1 MILHFDADAFF
12 ASVEQAADTKLRGRP
27 VAVGGER
34 RGIIAS
40 ASYEA
45 RKLGIYTPMPTAR
58 ARKLCPSLIVL
69 PCDFDKYERFSHL
82 MFSYAYDF
90 TPIVELASIDE
101 CYLDLHGA
109 RQTKA
114 GDTAAKIQKAIAQNL
129 KLSVSV
135 GVGTNKLVSQI
146 ASKLRKPHC
155 FIEVAPGFEQGFLWP
170 LENKWLPQV
179 GPHLAA
185 KLNTAGLR
193 MVEHIARTP
202 VDELSLLVGGGAPAL
217 HDYALGND
225 LRPVVC
231 DAPAAKS
238 YGEQE
243 TFAQDT
249 TDTAFIIARLR
260 AMADTLMRRVR
271 EDHKSIRTVTLRLRY
286 NDMDE
291 VTRSASLD
299 EPTDLEHDLYPL
311 LQAMLTRAWERRVSV
326 RLIGLRFTKVYETG
340 FCNVLPLEQ
349 SDMKRERLHTLAL
362 IVDDLRR
369 GHRSIMRGHDL
380 WLSQHRQAPRQTLPK
395 PQLVTD
401 ASATTT
407 NRVLR
412 ERPGTG
418 PQIITRHAARLA
430 VPALNVKSCFS
441 FLDSTLTIPAIIA
454 AAAAHDM
461 PAVAI
466 TDRNLHAAV
475 PFFQGATA
483 AGIKPIIGAELCCD
497 KKPLLAYVQNGRGYQ
512 NLCRL
517 LSYNNDACITPA
529 QMHEHR
535 EGLIILAADSTEV
548 ALPEIRYHK
557 AEDKVFFD
565 IVQSMKTLTL
575 LHEKHPKKRRG
586 EFAFHPPAEWQ
597 YSAAAMQAAQDIAA
611 QCEFAFDFK
620 TLRFPRYTPADG
632 STAAA
637 MLYRLAHD
645 GLRGR
650 YGSKAKQHEAQLR
663 EELSIIAEVGYEEY
677 FLTVWHLLQECAQLG
692 IGWITRG
699 SAADSLVCYAL
710 GISNVCPIR
719 FELYFK
725 RFLNRD
731 RMALQKLPDIDI
743 DFAHDR
749 KDDVVRL
756 LLDRYGPEHAAIVG
770 GFNTFQARS
779 AFGDVAKV
787 LGVAE
792 NEIRRLTEHMPWTDA
807 RHAADA
813 VALSRECDHTAWQ
826 EEPLRTALLMAGMLD
841 GFPRYAKMHPCGVVL
856 SRDPIRDQTPTFI
869 SSKGWPTTHFDMDA
883 VEAVGLIKLDILAQ
897 GGLAVLRDV
906 QAMLTTSYDSGSGGD
921 PSGVSSAKHQCVTA
935 MRSPDSLNQGESS
948 NGPSKPQRQMPLR
961 TTLPS
966 LVQTGSFSEGY
977 SCRETFCQSSSRIGA
992 VDCAMAGLPQ
1002 EQASVPALKLASL
1015 EVGGLGGT
1023 EQPPRSEPVEPW
1035 SDPGLWHMIAS
1046 GNARGVH
1053 HIESPA
1059 MTSLACMADVRDID
1073 RLVAIVSVIRPGAA
1087 NGLKKAQFARR
1098 AQGLEPV
1105 DYTHESL
1112 APVLRSTFGVV
1123 AYEEHILQICEA
1135 FAGLPAGRADVLR
1148 RALVK
1153 QDKAKINEVKAE
1165 FMQAAKERRRDAR
1178 SIAYVWDLVAGFQ
1191 GYAFCRAHSTAY
1203 AVEAYQGAY
1212 AKHYHPAEFMA
1223 GVLTN
1228 GKGFYSS
1235 LVYTLESRRLG
1246 IGVLLPD
1253 VNILSDAFSVEASS
1267 VDHGTPAPPLGKA
1280 IRLPLRCIKD
1290 LSEGTLARWRSEC
1303 ARAPFENVRDF
1314 CERVRPE
1321 GVEALN
1327 LIRAGAFDSL
1337 GSSRTEQFWRCLHSS
1352 RDVNAGADWL
1362 FRTSRED
1369 HIRATFREEPS
1380 TLQKLQDELELFG
1393 YTVSGH
1399 PLDLHPQVA
1408 WETYCPIAELD
1419 RYPNQRVTVCGLIIV
1434 SRSHLQENGQPMKFI
1449 SICDRTGIV
1458 ECEIFAAAYRI
1469 YGLNTIRYPVVQVTG
1484 DVKPFDNG
1492 QGYTL
1497 DVVRVERARAKNP
1510 NASQP

>member
-12 ASVEQAADTKLRGRP
+12 ASVEQAADPKLRGQP
-27 VAVGGER
+27 IAVGGER

-45 RKLGIYTPMPTAR
+45 RKMGIYTPMPTAR
-58 ARKLCPSLIVL
+58 AKKLCPGLIVL

-90 TPIVELASIDE
+90 TPIVEQASIDE

-114 GDTAAKIQKAIAQNL
+114 CDAAAKMQRAIAQSL

-135 GVGTNKLVSQI
+135 GVGANKLISQI

-155 FIEVAPGFEQGFLWP
+155 FIEVAPGHEQGFLWP
-170 LENKWLPQV
+170 LENKWLPLV
-179 GPHLAA
+179 GPQLAA
-185 KLNTAGLR
+185 RLDTAGLR
-193 MVEHIARTP
+193 RVEHIAHTP
-202 VDELSLLVGGGAPAL
+202 LDELSLLVGSGAPTL
-217 HDYALGND
+217 RDYALGND
-225 LRPVVC
+225 QRPVIC
-231 DAPAAKS
+231 DTPAAKS

-243 TFAQDT
+243 TFNQDT
-249 TDTAFIIARLR
+249 TDTAFITARLR

-271 EDHKSIRTVTLRLRY
+271 EDGKSIRTVTLRLRY

-311 LQAMLTRAWERRVSV
+311 LSALLKRAWERRVSI
-326 RLIGLRFTKVYETG
+326 RLIGLRFTKIYESG
-340 FCNVLPLEQ
+340 FSAVLPLEVA
-349 SDMKRERLHTLAL
+349 DVKRERLHTLAL
-362 IVDDLRR
+362 VIDDLR
-369 GHRSIMRGHDL
+369 GSQRSIMRGHDL
-380 WLSQHRQAPRQTLPK
+380 WLSQQKNAPRQTLPK

-401 ASATTT
+401 PTASVT

-412 ERPGTG
+412 ERAGREADTPVCTTAKK
-418 PQIITRHAARLA
+418 QTRVSASL
-430 VPALNVKSCFS
+430 PALNVKSCYS
-441 FLDSTLTIPAIIA
+441 FLDSTLTIPAIIEA
-454 AAAAHDM
+454 AVAHDM
-461 PAVAI
+461 PAVALM
-466 TDRNLHAAV
+466 DPNLHAAV
-475 PFFQGATA
+475 PFFQAATA
-483 AGIKPIIGAELCCD
+483 AGIKPIIGAELRCD
-497 KKPLLAYVQNGRGYQ
+497 QKPLLAYVQNQTGYA
-512 NLCRL
+512 NLCHL
-517 LSYNNDACITPA
+517 LSALKITP
-529 QMHEHR
+529 QLLHEHQS
-535 EGLIILAADSTEV
+535 GLILAPASSQ
-548 ALPEIRYHK
+548 PEIRYHK
-557 AEDKVFFD
+557 PQDKVFFD
-565 IVQSMKTLTL
+565 ILQSMKTLTL
-575 LHEKHPKKRRG
+575 LHEPHAQKRRG
-586 EFAFHPPAEWQ
+586 DFSFKHGAPAPHIIER
-597 YSAAAMQAAQDIAA
+597 
-611 QCEFAFDFK
+611 CEFAFDFK
-620 TLRFPRYTPADG
+620 KLRFPRYTSADG
-632 STAAA
+632 STPAA
-637 MLYRLAHD
+637 MLDQLAHA
-645 GLRGR
+645 GLRNR
-650 YGSKAKQHEAQLR
+650 YGAKAKQHEPQLR

-677 FLTVWHLLQECAQLG
+677 FLTVWHLLQECAALG

-813 VALSRECDHTAWQ
+813 VAMSRECDHSAWQ

-856 SRDPIRDQTPTFI
+856 SRDPIRSLTPTFI
-869 SSKGWPTTHFDMDA
+869 SGKGWPTTHFDMDA

-897 GGLAVLRDV
+897 GGLAVLRDT
-906 QAMLTTSYDSGSGGD
+906 QSAIRATRSSILPQRSREAERAEIRANNPDIPTSA
-921 PSGVSSAKHQCVTA
+921 SSAPLPLCGK
-935 MRSPDSLNQGESS
+935 PESLG
-948 NGPSKPQRQMPLR
+948 
-961 TTLPS
+961 TL
-966 LVQTGSFSEGY
+966 QTLDLH
-977 SCRETFCQSSSRIGA
+977 A
-992 VDCAMAGLPQ
+992 
-1002 EQASVPALKLASL
+1002 L
-1015 EVGGLGGT
+1015 EVGQLGGT
-1023 EQPPRSEPVEPW
+1023 ENPPREGHIEPW
-1035 SDPGLWHMIAS
+1035 SDPGVWNMIAT

-1112 APVLRSTFGVV
+1112 AGVLRSTFGVV

-1135 FAGLPAGRADVLR
+1135 FAGLAPGRADVLR

-1153 QDKAKINEVKAE
+1153 QDKKKIAE
-1165 FMQAAKERRRDAR
+1165 IRLEFIAAAR
-1178 SIAYVWDLVAGFQ
+1178 GRLHDEATIEKVWNLVAGFQ

-1223 GVLTN
+1223 AVLSN
-1228 GKGFYSS
+1228 GKGFYSP
-1235 LVYTLESRRLG
+1235 LVYTLECRRLG
-1246 IGVLLPD
+1246 IGFLSPC
-1253 VNILSDAFSVEASS
+1253 VNALTDAFRVENGS
-1267 VDHGTPAPPLGKA
+1267 
-1280 IRLPLRCIKD
+1280 IRVPLRCIKD
-1290 LSEGTLARWRSEC
+1290 LSDATLNRWRQNHT
-1303 ARAPFENVRDF
+1303 PFTSIRDF
-1314 CERVRPE
+1314 ITRVRPE
-1321 GVEALN
+1321 AHEALN
-1327 LIRAGAFDSL
+1327 LIRCGAFDRL
-1337 GSSRTEQFWRCLHSS
+1337 GGNRTEHFWHCLHCA
-1352 RDVNAGADWL
+1352 RDVGHGDDWL
-1362 FRTSRED
+1362 FQDSDEREL
-1369 HIRATFREEPS
+1369 RATFREE
-1380 TLQKLQDELELFG
+1380 TTALQKLQDETELLG

-1399 PLDLHPQVA
+1399 PLDLHPQID
-1408 WETYCPIAELD
+1408 WRTYCPIADLH
-1419 RYPNQRVTVCGLIIV
+1419 RYPNQTVTVCGLIIV
-1434 SRSHLQENGQPMKFI
+1434 SRHHMQQNGQPMKFI
-1449 SICDRTGIV
+1449 SICDYSGIV
-1458 ECEIFAAAYRI
+1458 ECEIFAAAYRS
-1469 YGLNTIRYPVVQVTG
+1469 YGLNTVRYPVVQVTAK
-1484 DVKPFDNG
+1484 VKPFDNF
-1492 QGYTL
+1492 QGFTL
-1497 DVVRVERARAKNP
+1497 EVRRVVQARIMAP
-1510 NASQP
+1510 LLQSQ

>member
-114 GDTAAKIQKAIAQNL
+114 GETAAKMQKAIAQSL

-202 VDELSLLVGGGAPAL
+202 VEELSLLVGSGAPAL

-271 EDHKSIRTVTLRLRY
+271 EDRKSIRTVTLRLRY

-291 VTRSASLD
+291 VTRSTSLD

-349 SDMKRERLHTLAL
+349 SDMKRERLHTLSL
-362 IVDDLRR
+362 VVDDLRR

-401 ASATTT
+401 PTASVT

-412 ERPGTG
+412 ERHSSG
-418 PQIITRHAARLA
+418 PQIISHAAGLG
-430 VPALNVKSCFS
+430 VPALNVKSCYS

-475 PFFQGATA
+475 PFFQAATA

-497 KKPLLAYVQNGRGYQ
+497 KKPLLAYVQNLRGYQ

-517 LSYNNDACITPA
+517 LSFNNDACITPA
-529 QMHEHR
+529 QMRDHR
-535 EGLIILAADSTEV
+535 EGLIMLGADSAAV
-548 ALPEIRYHK
+548 ALPDIRYHK

-575 LHEKHPKKRRG
+575 LHEPHAKKRRG
-586 EFAFHPPAEWQ
+586 DFAFHPPAQ
-597 YSAAAMQAAQDIAA
+597 MSYSAAAMQAAQDIVA

-620 TLRFPRYTPADG
+620 TLRFPRYTPTDD

-637 MLYRLAHD
+637 MLYQLAHD
-645 GLRGR
+645 GLRRR
-650 YGSKAKQHEAQLR
+650 YGNKAKQHEAQLR

-677 FLTVWHLLQECAQLG
+677 FLTVWHLLQECAGQG

-856 SRDPIRDQTPTFI
+856 SRDHIRDQTPTFI

-897 GGLAVLRDV
+897 GGLAVLRDT
-906 QAMLTTSYDSGSGGD
+906 QATL
-921 PSGVSSAKHQCVTA
+921 
-935 MRSPDSLNQGESS
+935 QGQ
-948 NGPSKPQRQMPLR
+948 GLALD
-961 TTLPS
+961 LP
-966 LVQTGSFSEGY
+966 
-977 SCRETFCQSSSRIGA
+977 
-992 VDCAMAGLPQ
+992 
-1002 EQASVPALKLASL
+1002 SL
-1015 EVGGLGGT
+1015 EVGSRGGT
-1023 EQPPRSEPVEPW
+1023 ELPARAEPVEPW
-1035 SDPGLWHMIAS
+1035 SDPGVWHMIAT

-1105 DYTHESL
+1105 DYTHDSL

-1135 FAGLPAGRADVLR
+1135 FAGLPPGRADVLR

-1165 FMQAAKERRRDAR
+1165 FMLAAKERRRDAR

-1228 GKGFYSS
+1228 GKGFYSP
-1235 LVYTLESRRLG
+1235 LVYTLECRRLG
-1246 IGVLLPD
+1246 IGFLLPD
-1253 VNILSDAFSVEASS
+1253 VNILSDAFTVEASS
-1267 VDHGTPAPPLGKA
+1267 VDYGTPAQPLGKA
-1280 IRLPLRCIKD
+1280 IRVPLRCIKD
-1290 LSEGTLARWRSEC
+1290 LSDASLARWRNER

-1327 LIRAGAFDSL
+1327 LIRAGGFDSL

-1369 HIRATFREEPS
+1369 DIRATFREEPS

-1408 WETYCPIAELD
+1408 WHTYCPIAELH
-1419 RYPNQRVTVCGLIIV
+1419 RYPHQRVTVCGLIIV
-1434 SRSHLQENGQPMKFI
+1434 SRSHLQQNGQPMKFI

-1458 ECEIFAAAYRI
+1458 ECEIFAAAYRL

-1484 DVKPFDNG
+1484 EVKPFDNSA
-1492 QGYTL
+1492 GYTL
-1497 DVVRVERARAKNP
+1497 DVLRVEKARTI
-1510 NASQP
+1510 

>member
-12 ASVEQAADTKLRGRP
+12 ASVEQAADPKLRGRP
-27 VAVGGER
+27 IAVGGER

-45 RKLGIYTPMPTAR
+45 RKLGIYTPMPTAK
-58 ARKLCPSLIVL
+58 ARKLCPGLIVL

-114 GDTAAKIQKAIAQNL
+114 CDAAAKMQKAIAQSL

-135 GVGTNKLVSQI
+135 GVGANKLVSQI

-155 FIEVAPGFEQGFLWP
+155 FIEVAPGHEQGFLWP
-170 LENKWLPQV
+170 LENIWLPLV
-179 GPHLAA
+179 GPQLAA
-185 KLNTAGLR
+185 RLNTAGLR
-193 MVEHIARTP
+193 HVEHIARTP
-202 VDELSLLVGGGAPAL
+202 VDELSLLVGSSATTL
-217 HDYALGND
+217 HEYALGND

-243 TFAQDT
+243 TFPQDT
-249 TDTAFIIARLR
+249 TDTTFIIARLR

-271 EDHKSIRTVTLRLRY
+271 QDGKSIRTVTLRLRY

-291 VTRSASLD
+291 VTRSSSLD

-311 LQAMLTRAWERRVSV
+311 LQAMLTRAWERRVSI

-340 FCNVLPLEQ
+340 FSSLLPLEQ
-349 SDMKRERLHTLAL
+349 SDMKRERLHTLSL
-362 IVDDLRR
+362 VIDDLRSSQ
-369 GHRSIMRGHDL
+369 RSIMRGHDL

-401 ASATTT
+401 PSATTT

-418 PQIITRHAARLA
+418 SQIITNHGARLA

-441 FLDSTLTIPAIIA
+441 FLESTLTIPAIIA
-454 AAAAHDM
+454 AAAEHDM

-466 TDRNLHAAV
+466 TDKNLHAAV
-475 PFFQGATA
+475 PFFQAATA

-497 KKPLLAYVQNGRGYQ
+497 KKPLLAYVQNTRGYQ

-517 LSYNNDACITPA
+517 LSGPISK
-529 QMHEHR
+529 EHLHAHC
-535 EGLIILAADSTEV
+535 EGLIIIAAEAV
-548 ALPEIRYHK
+548 PEIRFHK
-557 AEDKVFFD
+557 PQDRVFFD
-565 IVQSMKTLTL
+565 ILQSMKTLTL
-575 LHEKHPKKRRG
+575 LHEKHPQKRRG
-586 EFAFHPPAEWQ
+586 DFSFQPQLIASTQHIAE
-597 YSAAAMQAAQDIAA
+597 

-620 TLRFPRYTPADG
+620 TLRFPRYTPSDG
-632 STAAA
+632 STPAA
-637 MLYRLAHD
+637 MLYQLAHA
-645 GLRGR
+645 GLRSR
-650 YGSKAKQHEAQLR
+650 YGNKARQHEAQLR
-663 EELSIIAEVGYEEY
+663 EELTIIAEVGYEEY
-677 FLTVWHLLQECAQLG
+677 FLTVWQLLQECAALG

-756 LLDRYGPEHAAIVG
+756 LLDRYGPEHSAIVG

-813 VALSRECDHTAWQ
+813 VAMSRECDHSGWQ

-897 GGLAVLRDV
+897 GGLAVLRDTQLTLNTQGRTLNL
-906 QAMLTTSYDSGSGGD
+906 QA
-921 PSGVSSAKHQCVTA
+921 
-935 MRSPDSLNQGESS
+935 
-948 NGPSKPQRQMPLR
+948 
-961 TTLPS
+961 
-966 LVQTGSFSEGY
+966 
-977 SCRETFCQSSSRIGA
+977 
-992 VDCAMAGLPQ
+992 
-1002 EQASVPALKLASL
+1002 L
-1015 EVGGLGGT
+1015 EVGTCGDT
-1023 EQPPRSEPVEPW
+1023 EQPARADPVEPW
-1035 SDPGLWHMIAS
+1035 SDPGVWHMIAT

-1105 DYTHESL
+1105 CYTHESL

-1135 FAGLPAGRADVLR
+1135 FAGLAPGRADVLR

-1153 QDKAKINEVKAE
+1153 QDMKKVEEVHVE
-1165 FMQAAKERRRDAR
+1165 FIAAAR
-1178 SIAYVWDLVAGFQ
+1178 ALAHDETTIGKVWDLVAGFQ

-1228 GKGFYSS
+1228 GKGFYSA
-1235 LVYTLESRRLG
+1235 LVYTLECRRLG
-1246 IGVLLPD
+1246 IGFLSPD
-1253 VNILSDAFSVEASS
+1253 VNHLTDAFTVESSDAPS
-1267 VDHGTPAPPLGKA
+1267 GTPVTPLGKA
-1280 IRLPLRCIKD
+1280 IRVPLRCIKD
-1290 LSEGTLARWRSEC
+1290 LSEATLARWRTEI
-1303 ARAPFENVRDF
+1303 ARAPFASIRDF
-1314 CERVRPE
+1314 CERVRPA
-1321 GVEALN
+1321 GPEALN
-1327 LIRAGAFDSL
+1327 LIRSGAFDSL
-1337 GSSRTEQFWRCLHSS
+1337 GGTRTEQFWRCLHSS

-1362 FRTSRED
+1362 FRDARED
-1369 HIRATFREEPS
+1369 DIRATFREEP
-1380 TLQKLQDELELFG
+1380 TALQKLHDEMELFG
-1393 YTVSGH
+1393 YTISGH
-1399 PLDLHPQVA
+1399 PLDCHPQVA
-1408 WETYCPIAELD
+1408 WSTYCPIAELH

-1434 SRSHLQENGQPMKFI
+1434 SRSHLQQNGQPMKFI

-1458 ECEIFAAAYRI
+1458 ECEIFAAAYRL
-1469 YGLNTIRYPVVQVTG
+1469 YGLNTVRYPVVQITG
-1484 DVKPFDNG
+1484 EVKPFDNLA
-1492 QGYTL
+1492 GYTL
-1497 DVVRVERARAKNP
+1497 EVLRVEMAR
-1510 NASQP
+1510 SG

>member
-1 MILHFDADAFF
+1 
-12 ASVEQAADTKLRGRP
+12 
-27 VAVGGER
+27 
-34 RGIIAS
+34 
-40 ASYEA
+40 
-45 RKLGIYTPMPTAR
+45 
-58 ARKLCPSLIVL
+58 
-69 PCDFDKYERFSHL
+69 
-82 MFSYAYDF
+82 
-90 TPIVELASIDE
+90 
-101 CYLDLHGA
+101 
-109 RQTKA
+109 
-114 GDTAAKIQKAIAQNL
+114 
-129 KLSVSV
+129 
-135 GVGTNKLVSQI
+135 
-146 ASKLRKPHC
+146 
-155 FIEVAPGFEQGFLWP
+155 
-170 LENKWLPQV
+170 
-179 GPHLAA
+179 
-185 KLNTAGLR
+185 
-193 MVEHIARTP
+193 
-202 VDELSLLVGGGAPAL
+202 
-217 HDYALGND
+217 
-225 LRPVVC
+225 
-231 DAPAAKS
+231 
-238 YGEQE
+238 
-243 TFAQDT
+243 
-249 TDTAFIIARLR
+249 
-260 AMADTLMRRVR
+260 
-271 EDHKSIRTVTLRLRY
+271 
-286 NDMDE
+286 
-291 VTRSASLD
+291 
-299 EPTDLEHDLYPL
+299 
-311 LQAMLTRAWERRVSV
+311 
-326 RLIGLRFTKVYETG
+326 
-340 FCNVLPLEQ
+340 
-349 SDMKRERLHTLAL
+349 
-362 IVDDLRR
+362 
-369 GHRSIMRGHDL
+369 
-380 WLSQHRQAPRQTLPK
+380 
-395 PQLVTD
+395 
-401 ASATTT
+401 
-407 NRVLR
+407 
-412 ERPGTG
+412 
-418 PQIITRHAARLA
+418 
-430 VPALNVKSCFS
+430 
-441 FLDSTLTIPAIIA
+441 
-454 AAAAHDM
+454 
-461 PAVAI
+461 
-466 TDRNLHAAV
+466 
-475 PFFQGATA
+475 
-483 AGIKPIIGAELCCD
+483 
-497 KKPLLAYVQNGRGYQ
+497 
-512 NLCRL
+512 
-517 LSYNNDACITPA
+517 
-529 QMHEHR
+529 
-535 EGLIILAADSTEV
+535 
-548 ALPEIRYHK
+548 
-557 AEDKVFFD
+557 
-565 IVQSMKTLTL
+565 
-575 LHEKHPKKRRG
+575 
-586 EFAFHPPAEWQ
+586 
-597 YSAAAMQAAQDIAA
+597 
-611 QCEFAFDFK
+611 
-620 TLRFPRYTPADG
+620 
-632 STAAA
+632 
-637 MLYRLAHD
+637 
-645 GLRGR
+645 
-650 YGSKAKQHEAQLR
+650 
-663 EELSIIAEVGYEEY
+663 
-677 FLTVWHLLQECAQLG
+677 
-692 IGWITRG
+692 
-699 SAADSLVCYAL
+699 
-710 GISNVCPIR
+710 
-719 FELYFK
+719 
-725 RFLNRD
+725 
-731 RMALQKLPDIDI
+731 
-743 DFAHDR
+743 
-749 KDDVVRL
+749 
-756 LLDRYGPEHAAIVG
+756 
-770 GFNTFQARS
+770 
-779 AFGDVAKV
+779 
-787 LGVAE
+787 
-792 NEIRRLTEHMPWTDA
+792 
-807 RHAADA
+807 
-813 VALSRECDHTAWQ
+813 
-826 EEPLRTALLMAGMLD
+826 
-841 GFPRYAKMHPCGVVL
+841 
-856 SRDPIRDQTPTFI
+856 
-869 SSKGWPTTHFDMDA
+869 
-883 VEAVGLIKLDILAQ
+883 
-897 GGLAVLRDV
+897 
-906 QAMLTTSYDSGSGGD
+906 
-921 PSGVSSAKHQCVTA
+921 
-935 MRSPDSLNQGESS
+935 
-948 NGPSKPQRQMPLR
+948 
-961 TTLPS
+961 
-966 LVQTGSFSEGY
+966 
-977 SCRETFCQSSSRIGA
+977 
-992 VDCAMAGLPQ
+992 MAGLPQ

-1073 RLVAIVSVIRPGAA
+1073 RLVAIVSVIRPGPA

-1267 VDHGTPAPPLGKA
+1267 VD
-1280 IRLPLRCIKD
+1280 
-1290 LSEGTLARWRSEC
+1290 LARWRSEC

>member
-12 ASVEQAADTKLRGRP
+12 ASVEQAADPKLRGRP
-27 VAVGGER
+27 IAVGGER

-45 RKLGIYTPMPTAR
+45 RKMGIYTPMPTSK
-58 ARKLCPSLIVL
+58 ARKLCPGLIVL

-90 TPIVELASIDE
+90 TPVVEHASIDE

-114 GDTAAKIQKAIAQNL
+114 CDAAAKMQKAIAQSL

-135 GVGTNKLVSQI
+135 GVGANKLVSQI

-155 FIEVAPGFEQGFLWP
+155 FIEVAPGHEQGFLWP
-170 LENKWLPQV
+170 LENKWLPSV
-179 GPHLAA
+179 GPQLAA
-185 KLNTAGLR
+185 RLDTAGLR
-193 MVEHIARTP
+193 RVEHIARTP
-202 VDELSLLVGGGAPAL
+202 LDELSLLVGTGAPAL
-217 HDYALGND
+217 RDYALGND
-225 LRPVVC
+225 QRPVIC

-243 TFAQDT
+243 TFTQDT
-249 TDTAFIIARLR
+249 TDTAFITARLR

-271 EDHKSIRTVTLRLRY
+271 EDGKSIRTVTLRLCY

-311 LQAMLTRAWERRVSV
+311 LTALLKRAWERRVSI
-326 RLIGLRFTKVYETG
+326 RLIGLRFTKIYESG
-340 FCNVLPLEQ
+340 FSAVLPLEVA
-349 SDMKRERLHTLAL
+349 DVKRERLHTLAL
-362 IVDDLRR
+362 VIDDLRLSQ
-369 GHRSIMRGHDL
+369 RSIMRGHDL
-380 WLSQHRQAPRQTLPK
+380 WLSQQKNAPRQALPK
-395 PQLVTD
+395 PRLVTD
-401 ASATTT
+401 PTASVT

-412 ERPGTG
+412 ERPGES
-418 PQIITRHAARLA
+418 QIIVRQSNAKAA
-430 VPALNVKSCFS
+430 PALNVKSCYS
-441 FLDSTLTIPAIIA
+441 FLDSTLTIPAIIEA
-454 AAAAHDM
+454 AVEHDM

-466 TDRNLHAAV
+466 TDPNLHAAV
-475 PFFQGATA
+475 PFFQAATA
-483 AGIKPIIGAELCCD
+483 AGIKPIIGAELICD
-497 KKPLLAYVQNGRGYQ
+497 QNPLLAYVRDQTGYA

-517 LSYNNDACITPA
+517 LSVGPKMTP
-529 QMHEHR
+529 QMLQEYQN
-535 EGLIILAADSTEV
+535 GLIIIPAASQ
-548 ALPEIRYHK
+548 PEIRYRQPQ
-557 AEDKVFFD
+557 DKVFFD
-565 IVQSMKTLTL
+565 ILQSMKTLTL
-575 LHEKHPKKRRG
+575 LHETHLRKRKGDFTFRAG
-586 EFAFHPPAEWQ
+586 QPAEH
-597 YSAAAMQAAQDIAA
+597 IIE

-632 STAAA
+632 STPAA
-637 MLYRLAHD
+637 MLHQLAHAGLKSRYGAKYRL
-645 GLRGR
+645 
-650 YGSKAKQHEAQLR
+650 HEAQLR

-677 FLTVWHLLQECAQLG
+677 FLTVWHLLQECAALG

-699 SAADSLVCYAL
+699 SAADSLVCYCL

-749 KDDVVRL
+749 KDDVVKL

-813 VALSRECDHTAWQ
+813 IAMSRECDHAAWQ
-826 EEPLRTALLMAGMLD
+826 EEPLRTALLTAGMLD

-856 SRDPIRDQTPTFI
+856 SRDPIHALTPTFM
-869 SSKGWPTTHFDMDA
+869 STKGWPTTHVDMDA

-897 GGLAVLRDV
+897 GGLAVLRDT
-906 QAMLTTSYDSGSGGD
+906 QIALSQKSFPTDSENPQIGSEKICG
-921 PSGVSSAKHQCVTA
+921 
-935 MRSPDSLNQGESS
+935 
-948 NGPSKPQRQMPLR
+948 
-961 TTLPS
+961 
-966 LVQTGSFSEGY
+966 FSE
-977 SCRETFCQSSSRIGA
+977 S
-992 VDCAMAGLPQ
+992 AGNILD
-1002 EQASVPALKLASL
+1002 LNSL
-1015 EVGGLGGT
+1015 EVGLLGGT
-1023 EQPPRSEPVEPW
+1023 ENPPREGEIEPW
-1035 SDPGLWHMIAS
+1035 SDPGVWDMIAT

-1059 MTSLACMADVRDID
+1059 MTSLACMAGVRDID

-1112 APVLRSTFGVV
+1112 AGVLRSTFGVV

-1135 FAGLPAGRADVLR
+1135 FAGLAPGRADVLR

-1153 QDKAKINEVKAE
+1153 QDMKKIEEVRIE
-1165 FMQAAKERRRDAR
+1165 FIAAARARFHDAPT
-1178 SIAYVWDLVAGFQ
+1178 IEKVWQLVAGFQ

-1223 GVLTN
+1223 AVLSN
-1228 GKGFYSS
+1228 GKGFYSA
-1235 LVYTLESRRLG
+1235 LVYTLECRRLG
-1246 IGVLLPD
+1246 IGFLSPC
-1253 VNILSDAFSVEASS
+1253 VNAFTDAFRVENGS
-1267 VDHGTPAPPLGKA
+1267 
-1280 IRLPLRCIKD
+1280 IRVPLRCIKD
-1290 LSEGTLARWRSEC
+1290 LGETTLARWRQNH
-1303 ARAPFENVRDF
+1303 APFTSVSDF
-1314 CERVRPE
+1314 ISRVRPE
-1321 GVEALN
+1321 AHEALN
-1327 LIRAGAFDSL
+1327 LIRAGAFDRL
-1337 GSSRTEQFWRCLHSS
+1337 GGTRTGQFWQCLHAAQDHG
-1352 RDVNAGADWL
+1352 RGAGWL
-1362 FRTSRED
+1362 FQDAAETD
-1369 HIRATFREEPS
+1369 IRATFREEPGP
-1380 TLQKLQDELELFG
+1380 LQKLQDELELFG
-1393 YTVSGH
+1393 FTITAH
-1399 PLDLHPQVA
+1399 PLDLHPHIA
-1408 WETYCPIAELD
+1408 WDTYCPIAELQ
-1419 RYPNQRVTVCGLIIV
+1419 RHHGQRVTVCGLIIV
-1434 SRSHLQENGQPMKFI
+1434 SRHHMQQDGQPMKFI
-1449 SICDRTGIV
+1449 SISDHTGIV
-1458 ECEIFAAAYRI
+1458 ECEIFAESYRL
-1469 YGLNTIRYPVVQVTG
+1469 YGLNTVRYPVVQITG
-1484 DVKPFDNG
+1484 DVKPFDNKAG
-1492 QGYTL
+1492 FTL
-1497 DVVRVERARAKNP
+1497 EVQRV
-1510 NASQP
+1510 QPPRTCS

>member
-12 ASVEQAADTKLRGRP
+12 ASVEQAADPKLRGRP
-27 VAVGGER
+27 IAVGGER

-45 RKLGIYTPMPTAR
+45 RKMGIYTPMPTAR
-58 ARKLCPSLIVL
+58 AKKLCPSLIVL

-90 TPIVELASIDE
+90 TPIVEQASIDE

-114 GDTAAKIQKAIAQNL
+114 CDAAAKMQKAIAQSL

-135 GVGTNKLVSQI
+135 GVGANKLISQI

-155 FIEVAPGFEQGFLWP
+155 FIEVAPGHEQGFLWP
-170 LENKWLPQV
+170 LENKWLPLV
-179 GPHLAA
+179 GPQLSAR
-185 KLNTAGLR
+185 LNTAGLR
-193 MVEHIARTP
+193 RVEHIAHTP
-202 VDELSLLVGGGAPAL
+202 LDELSLLVGSGAPTL
-217 HDYALGND
+217 HEYALGND
-225 LRPVVC
+225 QRPVIC

-243 TFAQDT
+243 TFHQDT
-249 TDTAFIIARLR
+249 TDTAFITARLR

-271 EDHKSIRTVTLRLRY
+271 EDGKSIRTVTLRLRY

-311 LQAMLTRAWERRVSV
+311 LSALLKRAWERRVSI
-326 RLIGLRFTKVYETG
+326 RLIGLRFTKIYETG
-340 FCNVLPLEQ
+340 FSAVLPLEVA
-349 SDMKRERLHTLAL
+349 DVKRERLHTLAL
-362 IVDDLRR
+362 VIDDLRSSQ
-369 GHRSIMRGHDL
+369 RSIMRGHDL
-380 WLSQHRQAPRQTLPK
+380 WLSQQKNAPRQTLPK

-401 ASATTT
+401 PTASVT

-412 ERPGTG
+412 ERPGES
-418 PQIITRHAARLA
+418 QIITRRSISKAT
-430 VPALNVKSCFS
+430 PALNVKSCYS
-441 FLDSTLTIPAIIA
+441 FLDSTLTIANIIEA
-454 AAAAHDM
+454 AVEHDM
-461 PAVAI
+461 PAVALM
-466 TDRNLHAAV
+466 DPNLHAAV
-475 PFFQGATA
+475 PFFQAATA
-483 AGIKPIIGAELCCD
+483 AGIKPIIGAELRCD
-497 KKPLLAYVQNGRGYQ
+497 PAPLLAYVQNQAGYA
-512 NLCRL
+512 NLCQL
-517 LSYNNDACITPA
+517 LSAPKITP
-529 QMHEHR
+529 QMLHEHQS
-535 EGLIILAADSTEV
+535 GLILVPAASQ
-548 ALPEIRYHK
+548 PEIRYRK
-557 AEDKVFFD
+557 PQDKVFFD
-565 IVQSMKTLTL
+565 ILQSMKTLTL
-575 LHEKHPKKRRG
+575 LHEPHAQKRKGDFIFRPG
-586 EFAFHPPAEWQ
+586 FSAE
-597 YSAAAMQAAQDIAA
+597 DIVES
-611 QCEFAFDFK
+611 CEFAFDFK
-620 TLRFPRYTPADG
+620 TLRFPRYIPADG
-632 STAAA
+632 STPAA

-645 GLRGR
+645 GLRTR
-650 YGSKAKQHEAQLR
+650 YGAKSKLHEGQLR
-663 EELSIIAEVGYEEY
+663 EELTIIAEVGYEEY
-677 FLTVWHLLQECAQLG
+677 FLTVWHLLQVCAALG

-813 VALSRECDHTAWQ
+813 VAMSRECDGSAWQ

-841 GFPRYAKMHPCGVVL
+841 SFPRYAKMHPCGVVL
-856 SRDPIRDQTPTFI
+856 SRDPIRSLTPTFI
-869 SSKGWPTTHFDMDA
+869 SGKGWPTTHFDMDA

-897 GGLAVLRDV
+897 GGLAVLRD
-906 QAMLTTSYDSGSGGD
+906 T
-921 PSGVSSAKHQCVTA
+921 
-935 MRSPDSLNQGESS
+935 
-948 NGPSKPQRQMPLR
+948 
-961 TTLPS
+961 
-966 LVQTGSFSEGY
+966 
-977 SCRETFCQSSSRIGA
+977 QSSLIETQRMTSHRFREA
-992 VDCAMAGLPQ
+992 HRLVSEKSAGLP
-1002 EQASVPALKLASL
+1002 ESAGNILDLNSL
-1015 EVGGLGGT
+1015 EVGQLGGT
-1023 EQPPRSEPVEPW
+1023 ENPPREGHIEPW
-1035 SDPGLWHMIAS
+1035 SDPGVWNMIAT
-1046 GNARGVH
+1046 GNGRGVH

-1112 APVLRSTFGVV
+1112 AGVLRSTFGVV

-1135 FAGLPAGRADVLR
+1135 FAGLAPGRADVLR

-1153 QDKAKINEVKAE
+1153 QDMKKIAE
-1165 FMQAAKERRRDAR
+1165 IRIEFIAAAR
-1178 SIAYVWDLVAGFQ
+1178 GRLHDEATIEKVWNLVAGFQ

-1212 AKHYHPAEFMA
+1212 AKHYHPTEFMA
-1223 GVLTN
+1223 AVLSN
-1228 GKGFYSS
+1228 GKGFYSA
-1235 LVYTLESRRLG
+1235 LVYTLECRRLG
-1246 IGVLLPD
+1246 IGFLSPC
-1253 VNILSDAFSVEASS
+1253 VNAFTDAFHVESGS
-1267 VDHGTPAPPLGKA
+1267 
-1280 IRLPLRCIKD
+1280 IRVPLRCIKD
-1290 LSEGTLARWRSEC
+1290 LSEATLNRWRQNHT
-1303 ARAPFENVRDF
+1303 PFTSIRDF
-1314 CERVRPE
+1314 ITRVRPE
-1321 GVEALN
+1321 AHEALS
-1327 LIRAGAFDSL
+1327 LIRCGAFDRL
-1337 GSSRTEQFWRCLHSS
+1337 GGNRTEHFWHCLHCA
-1352 RDVNAGADWL
+1352 RDVGHGDDWL
-1362 FRTSRED
+1362 FQDSDEREL
-1369 HIRATFREEPS
+1369 RATFREEP
-1380 TLQKLQDELELFG
+1380 TALQKLQDETELLG
-1393 YTVSGH
+1393 YTVTGH
-1399 PLDLHPQVA
+1399 PLDLHPHID
-1408 WETYCPIAELD
+1408 WRSYCPIAELH
-1419 RYPNQRVTVCGLIIV
+1419 RYHGQRVTVCGLIIV
-1434 SRSHLQENGQPMKFI
+1434 SRSHLQQNGQPMKFI

-1458 ECEIFAAAYRI
+1458 ECEIFAAAYRL
-1469 YGLNTIRYPVVQVTG
+1469 YGLNTVRYPVVQITG
-1484 DVKPFDNG
+1484 EVKPFDNG

-1497 DVVRVERARAKNP
+1497 EVLRVEKVRSKSAP
-1510 NASQP
+1510 ASHP

>member
-1 MILHFDADAFF
+1 MILHCDADAFF
-12 ASVEQAADTKLRGRP
+12 ASAEQAADKRLRGRAI
-27 VAVGGER
+27 AVGGER

-69 PCDFDKYERFSHL
+69 PCHFDLYERMSRL

-90 TPIVELASIDE
+90 TPIVEQASIDE

-109 RQTKA
+109 KQTKA
-114 GDTAAKIQKAIAQNL
+114 GETAAKLQQAIGQSL

-135 GVGTNKLVSQI
+135 GLGANKLVSQI

-155 FIEVAPGFEQGFLWP
+155 FIEVAPGHEQGFLWP

-179 GPHLAA
+179 GPQLAA

-193 MVEHIARTP
+193 HIEHIARTP
-202 VDELSLLVGGGAPAL
+202 VDELALLVGNGAPIL

-249 TDTAFIIARLR
+249 TDTAFIVARLR

-271 EDHKSIRTVTLRLRY
+271 QDGKSIRTITLRLRY

-326 RLIGLRFTKVYETG
+326 RLVGLRFTKVYEAG

-349 SDMKRERLHTLAL
+349 SDIKRERLHTLSL
-362 IVDDLRR
+362 VVDDLRR
-369 GHRSIMRGHDL
+369 EHRSIMRGHDL
-380 WLSQHRQAPRQTLPK
+380 WLSQHKQSPRQTLPK
-395 PQLVTD
+395 PRLVTD
-401 ASATTT
+401 PTASVT

-412 ERPGTG
+412 ERHSTG
-418 PQIITRHAARLA
+418 PQIIISTARLS

-441 FLDSTLTIPAIIA
+441 FLDSTLTIPAIIEA
-454 AAAAHDM
+454 AVAYDM

-466 TDRNLHAAV
+466 TDKNLHAAV
-475 PFFQGATA
+475 PFFQAATA
-483 AGIKPIIGAELCCD
+483 AGIKPIIGAELCCN
-497 KKPLLAYVQNGRGYQ
+497 KQSLLAYVQNVRGYQ

-517 LSYNNDACITPA
+517 LSFNNDACISQA
-529 QMHEHR
+529 QLNTHR
-535 EGLIILAADSTEV
+535 EGLIIMPADTADV

-557 AEDKVFFD
+557 PEDKVFFD
-565 IVQSMKTLTL
+565 IMQSMKTLTL
-575 LHEKHPKKRRG
+575 LHEKHVKKRRG
-586 EFAFHPPAEWQ
+586 DFTFHPPGQWCER
-597 YSAAAMQAAQDIAA
+597 YSTAALQAAREIVD
-611 QCEFAFDFK
+611 QCDFAFDFK

-632 STAAA
+632 STPAA
-637 MLYRLAHD
+637 MLYQLAHD
-645 GLRGR
+645 GLNRR
-650 YGSKAKQHEAQLR
+650 YGSKARQHEAQLR

-677 FLTVWHLLQECAQLG
+677 FLTVWHLLQECAGQG

-756 LLDRYGPEHAAIVG
+756 LLNRYGPEHAAIVG

-779 AFGDVAKV
+779 AFSDVAKV

-841 GFPRYAKMHPCGVVL
+841 GVPRYAKMHPCGVVL

-897 GGLAVLRDV
+897 GGLAVLRDTQITLGSQGKALDL
-906 QAMLTTSYDSGSGGD
+906 QA
-921 PSGVSSAKHQCVTA
+921 
-935 MRSPDSLNQGESS
+935 
-948 NGPSKPQRQMPLR
+948 
-961 TTLPS
+961 
-966 LVQTGSFSEGY
+966 
-977 SCRETFCQSSSRIGA
+977 
-992 VDCAMAGLPQ
+992 
-1002 EQASVPALKLASL
+1002 L
-1015 EVGGLGGT
+1015 EVGLQGCT
-1023 EQPPRSEPVEPW
+1023 EQPVRTEPVEPW
-1035 SDPGLWHMIAS
+1035 SDPGIWHMIAT

-1098 AQGLEPV
+1098 AQGLDPV
-1105 DYTHESL
+1105 DYTHDSL

-1135 FAGLPAGRADVLR
+1135 FAGLPPGRADVLR

-1153 QDKAKINEVKAE
+1153 QDRAKINEVKAE

-1228 GKGFYSS
+1228 GKGFYSP
-1235 LVYTLESRRLG
+1235 LVYTLECRRLG
-1246 IGVLLPD
+1246 IGFLSPD
-1253 VNILSDAFSVEASS
+1253 VNVPSDGFTVEFSTAS
-1267 VDHGTPAPPLGKA
+1267 HGTPAAPMGKA
-1280 IRLPLRCIKD
+1280 IRLPIRAIKD
-1290 LSEGTLARWRSEC
+1290 LGETTLARWRAEV
-1303 ARAPFENVRDF
+1303 ARAPFTSIRDF

-1321 GVEALN
+1321 GTEALN
-1327 LIRAGAFDSL
+1327 LIRAGAFDAL
-1337 GSSRTEQFWRCLHSS
+1337 GGGRTEQFWRCMHCS
-1352 RDVNAGADWL
+1352 RDVNVGADWL
-1362 FRTSRED
+1362 FRDARED
-1369 HIRATFREEPS
+1369 DIRATFREEP
-1380 TLQKLQDELELFG
+1380 TLLQMLQDELELFG

-1399 PLDLHPQVA
+1399 PLDLHPRVA
-1408 WETYCPIAELD
+1408 WHTFCPIAELH

-1434 SRSHLQENGQPMKFI
+1434 SRSHLQQNGQPMKFI

-1458 ECEIFAAAYRI
+1458 ECEIFAAAYRL

-1484 DVKPFDNG
+1484 EVKPFDNG
-1492 QGYTL
+1492 AGYTL
-1497 DVVRVERARAKNP
+1497 DVLRVEKSRCNWQSS
-1510 NASQP
+1510 ASSFRE

>member
-12 ASVEQAADTKLRGRP
+12 ASVEQAADPKLRCRP

-45 RKLGIYTPMPTAR
+45 RKLGIFTPMPTAR
-58 ARKLCPSLIVL
+58 AKKLCPNLIVL
-69 PCDFDKYERFSHL
+69 PCDFEKYERFSRL

-90 TPIVELASIDE
+90 TPMVELASIDE

-114 GDTAAKIQKAIAQNL
+114 TDAATKMQKAIAQSL

-155 FIEVAPGFEQGFLWP
+155 FIEVAPGHEQGFLWP

-179 GPHLAA
+179 GPQLAA

-193 MVEHIARTP
+193 HVEHIARTP
-202 VDELSLLVGGGAPAL
+202 VDELSLLVGGGAAVL

-225 LRPVVC
+225 LRPVIC

-243 TFAQDT
+243 TFGQDT

-271 EDHKSIRTVTLRLRY
+271 EDGKSIRTVTLRLRY

-311 LQAMLTRAWERRVSV
+311 IQAMLTRAWERRVSV
-326 RLIGLRFTKVYETG
+326 RLVGLRFTKVYETG
-340 FCNVLPLEQ
+340 FCNILPLEQ
-349 SDMKRERLHTLAL
+349 CDMKRERLHTLSL
-362 IVDDLRR
+362 VVDDLRR
-369 GHRSIMRGHDL
+369 GNRSIMRGHDL
-380 WLSQHRQAPRQTLPK
+380 WLSQHKQAPRQTLPK
-395 PQLVTD
+395 PQLVTGP
-401 ASATTT
+401 SAITT

-418 PQIITRHAARLA
+418 PQIIAHHSARLA
-430 VPALNVKSCFS
+430 VPALNVKSCYS
-441 FLDSTLTIPAIIA
+441 FLDSTLTVPAIIE

-475 PFFQGATA
+475 PFFQAAVT

-497 KKPLLAYVQNGRGYQ
+497 NKPLLAYVQNGSGYR

-517 LSYNNDACITPA
+517 LSFNSEACISSA
-529 QMHEHR
+529 QLHDHT
-535 EGLIILAADSTEV
+535 EGLIIVSADSTNV
-548 ALPEIRYHK
+548 AVPEIRYRK
-557 AEDKVFFD
+557 EEDRVFFD
-565 IVQSMKTLTL
+565 ILQSMKTLTL
-575 LHEKHPKKRRG
+575 LHEGHPKKRRG
-586 EFAFHPPAEWQ
+586 DFAFHSPGKWA
-597 YSAAAMQAAQDIAA
+597 YSASAMQAAQDIASK
-611 QCEFAFDFK
+611 CEFAFDFK
-620 TLRFPRYTPADG
+620 TLRFPRYRPSDG
-632 STAAA
+632 STPAA
-637 MLYRLAHD
+637 MLSQLAHD
-645 GLRGR
+645 GLRRR
-650 YGSKAKQHEAQLR
+650 YNSKARLHEAQLR
-663 EELSIIAEVGYEEY
+663 EELSIIGEVGYEEY
-677 FLTVWHLLQECAQLG
+677 FLTVWHLLQECAGQG

-779 AFGDVAKV
+779 AFGDIAKV

-813 VALSRECDHTAWQ
+813 VSLSRECDNNAWR
-826 EEPLRTALLMAGMLD
+826 EEPLRTALLMSGMLD

-856 SRDPIRDQTPTFI
+856 SRDPILDQTPTFI
-869 SSKGWPTTHFDMDA
+869 SSKGWPTTHFDMDS

-897 GGLAVLRDV
+897 GGLAVLRDT
-906 QAMLTTSYDSGSGGD
+906 QITLHAQDLALDLT
-921 PSGVSSAKHQCVTA
+921 A
-935 MRSPDSLNQGESS
+935 
-948 NGPSKPQRQMPLR
+948 
-961 TTLPS
+961 
-966 LVQTGSFSEGY
+966 
-977 SCRETFCQSSSRIGA
+977 
-992 VDCAMAGLPQ
+992 
-1002 EQASVPALKLASL
+1002 L
-1015 EVGGLGGT
+1015 EVGAEGGT
-1023 EQPPRSEPVEPW
+1023 EQPPRTGEVEPW
-1035 SDPGLWHMIAS
+1035 SDPGVWHMVAT

-1105 DYTHESL
+1105 NYTHDSL

-1153 QDKAKINEVKAE
+1153 QDGAKINEVKAE
-1165 FMQAAKERRRDAR
+1165 FMIAAKERRRDAR

-1223 GVLTN
+1223 SVLTN

-1235 LVYTLESRRLG
+1235 LVYTLECRRLG
-1246 IGVLLPD
+1246 IGFLHPD
-1253 VNILSDAFSVEASS
+1253 INTLSDAFTVEENIAN
-1267 VDHGTPAPPLGKA
+1267 HGTPADSLGKA
-1280 IRLPLRCIKD
+1280 IRAPLRSIKD
-1290 LSEGTLARWRSEC
+1290 LSETMLERWRS
-1303 ARAPFENVRDF
+1303 AGVRSPFASVRDF

-1321 GVEALN
+1321 GAEALN

-1337 GSSRTEQFWRCLHSS
+1337 GCSRTEQFWRCLHSS
-1352 RDVNAGADWL
+1352 RDAGLGDDWL
-1362 FRTSRED
+1362 LRAAGED
-1369 HIRATFREEPS
+1369 DIRATFREEP
-1380 TLQKLQDELELFG
+1380 TLLQRLNDEMELFG
-1393 YTVSGH
+1393 YTIGGH

-1408 WETYCPIAELD
+1408 WQTYCPIAELHHHHGK
-1419 RYPNQRVTVCGLIIV
+1419 RVTVCGLIV
-1434 SRSHLQENGQPMKFI
+1434 VTRSHLQQNGQPMKFI
-1449 SICDRTGIV
+1449 SICDRSGIV
-1458 ECEIFAAAYRI
+1458 ECEIFAAAYRL
-1469 YGLNTIRYPVVQVTG
+1469 YGLNTVRHPVVQVTG
-1484 DVKPFDNG
+1484 EVKPFDNK

-1497 DVVRVERARAKNP
+1497 DVRRVEAPRGV
-1510 NASQP
+1510 

>member
-12 ASVEQAADTKLRGRP
+12 ASVEQAADPKLRGRP
-27 VAVGGER
+27 IAVGGER

-45 RKLGIYTPMPTAR
+45 RKMGIYTPMPTAR

-114 GDTAAKIQKAIAQNL
+114 CDAAAKMQKAISQSL

-135 GVGTNKLVSQI
+135 GVGANKLISQI

-155 FIEVAPGFEQGFLWP
+155 FIEVAPGHEQGFLWP
-170 LENKWLPQV
+170 LENKWLPLV
-179 GPHLAA
+179 GPQLAA
-185 KLNTAGLR
+185 RLNTAGLR
-193 MVEHIARTP
+193 QVEHIARTP
-202 VDELSLLVGGGAPAL
+202 VDELSLLVGSSAPTL
-217 HDYALGND
+217 HEYALGHD
-225 LRPVVC
+225 LRPVIC

-243 TFAQDT
+243 TFHQDT
-249 TDTAFIIARLR
+249 TDTVFIIARLR

-271 EDHKSIRTVTLRLRY
+271 EDGKSIRTITLRLRY

-291 VTRSASLD
+291 VTRTSSLD

-311 LQAMLTRAWERRVSV
+311 LQAMLTRAWERRVSI
-326 RLIGLRFTKVYETG
+326 RLIGLRFTKIYETG
-340 FCNVLPLEQ
+340 FSSVLPLEQ
-349 SDMKRERLHTLAL
+349 SDMKRERLHTLSL
-362 IVDDLRR
+362 VIDDLRSSQ
-369 GHRSIMRGHDL
+369 RSIMRGHDL
-380 WLSQHRQAPRQTLPK
+380 WLSQQKNAPRQTLPK
-395 PQLVTD
+395 PKLITEPT
-401 ASATTT
+401 ASVT

-412 ERPGTG
+412 ERPSESR
-418 PQIITRHAARLA
+418 IITRRSVSKAT
-430 VPALNVKSCFS
+430 PALNVKSCYS
-441 FLDSTLTIPAIIA
+441 FLDSTLTIANIIEA
-454 AAAAHDM
+454 AVEHDM
-461 PAVAI
+461 PALALM
-466 TDRNLHAAV
+466 DPNLHAAV
-475 PFFQGATA
+475 PFFQAATA

-497 KKPLLAYVQNGRGYQ
+497 QKPLLAYVQNQTGYA
-512 NLCRL
+512 NLCHL
-517 LSYNNDACITPA
+517 LSSPKITARMLHKHQSGLLLAPA
-529 QMHEHR
+529 SSQ
-535 EGLIILAADSTEV
+535 
-548 ALPEIRYHK
+548 PEIRYHK
-557 AEDKVFFD
+557 PQDKVFFD
-565 IVQSMKTLTL
+565 ILQSMKTLTL
-575 LHEKHPKKRRG
+575 LHEPHAQKRHGDFSFRRVL
-586 EFAFHPPAEWQ
+586 PADSENPQ
-597 YSAAAMQAAQDIAA
+597 IFSEPICGFSESVGNISELIEL
-611 QCEFAFDFK
+611 CEFAFDFK
-620 TLRFPRYTPADG
+620 TLRFPRYTPTDG
-632 STAAA
+632 STPAA
-637 MLYRLAHD
+637 MLYQLAHA
-645 GLRGR
+645 GLRNR
-650 YGSKAKQHEAQLR
+650 YGAKAKQHEPQLR

-677 FLTVWHLLQECAQLG
+677 FLTVWHLLQECAALG

-756 LLDRYGPEHAAIVG
+756 LLDRYGPDHAAIVG

-813 VALSRECDHTAWQ
+813 VALSRECDHSAWQ

-841 GFPRYAKMHPCGVVL
+841 DFPRYAKMHPCGVVL
-856 SRDPIRDQTPTFI
+856 SRDPIRSLTPTFI
-869 SSKGWPTTHFDMDA
+869 SGKGWPTTHFNMDA

-897 GGLAVLRDV
+897 GGLAVLRDT
-906 QAMLTTSYDSGSGGD
+906 QIALSQKSFPTDSENPQIGSEKICG
-921 PSGVSSAKHQCVTA
+921 
-935 MRSPDSLNQGESS
+935 
-948 NGPSKPQRQMPLR
+948 
-961 TTLPS
+961 
-966 LVQTGSFSEGY
+966 FSE
-977 SCRETFCQSSSRIGA
+977 S
-992 VDCAMAGLPQ
+992 AGNILN
-1002 EQASVPALKLASL
+1002 LNSL
-1015 EVGGLGGT
+1015 EVGQLGGT
-1023 EQPPRSEPVEPW
+1023 ENPPREGHIEPW
-1035 SDPGLWHMIAS
+1035 SDPGVWNMIAT

-1098 AQGLEPV
+1098 AQGLEKV
-1105 DYTHESL
+1105 EYTHESL
-1112 APVLRSTFGVV
+1112 AGVLRSTFGVV

-1135 FAGLPAGRADVLR
+1135 FAGLAPGRADVLR

-1153 QDKAKINEVKAE
+1153 QDMKKVAE
-1165 FMQAAKERRRDAR
+1165 IRLEFIAAAR
-1178 SIAYVWDLVAGFQ
+1178 ARLHDETIIEKVWHLVAGFQ

-1223 GVLTN
+1223 AVLSN
-1228 GKGFYSS
+1228 GKGFYSA
-1235 LVYTLESRRLG
+1235 LVYTLECRRLG
-1246 IGVLLPD
+1246 IGFLSPD
-1253 VNILSDAFSVEASS
+1253 VNAFTAAFTVENGS
-1267 VDHGTPAPPLGKA
+1267 
-1280 IRLPLRCIKD
+1280 IRVPLRCIKD
-1290 LSEGTLARWRSEC
+1290 LSETTLARWRQNH
-1303 ARAPFENVRDF
+1303 APFTSIRDF
-1314 CERVRPE
+1314 ISQVRPE
-1321 GVEALN
+1321 AHEALN
-1327 LIRAGAFDSL
+1327 LIRCGAFDSL
-1337 GSSRTEQFWRCLHSS
+1337 GDTRTEQFWHCLHSA
-1352 RDVNAGADWL
+1352 RDVGHGDDWL
-1362 FRTSRED
+1362 FRDNVEKT
-1369 HIRATFREEPS
+1369 IRAQFRQEP
-1380 TLQKLQDELELFG
+1380 TDLQKLQDETELLG

-1399 PLDLHPQVA
+1399 PLDLHPQID
-1408 WETYCPIAELD
+1408 WRTYCPIADLH
-1419 RYPNQRVTVCGLIIV
+1419 RYPNQTVTVCGLIIV
-1434 SRSHLQENGQPMKFI
+1434 SRHHMQQNGQPMKFI
-1449 SICDRTGIV
+1449 SICDYTGIV
-1458 ECEIFAAAYRI
+1458 ECEIFAAAYRS
-1469 YGLNTIRYPVVQVTG
+1469 YGINTVRYPVVQVTAQ
-1484 DVKPFDNG
+1484 VKPFDNY
-1492 QGYTL
+1492 QGFTL
-1497 DVVRVERARAKNP
+1497 EVRRIERTR
-1510 NASQP
+1510 SVTER

>member
-12 ASVEQAADTKLRGRP
+12 ASVEQAADKKLRGRP

-58 ARKLCPSLIVL
+58 AKKLCPGLIVL

-114 GDTAAKIQKAIAQNL
+114 SDTAAKMQQAIAQSL

-135 GVGTNKLVSQI
+135 GVGSNKLVSQI

-155 FIEVAPGFEQGFLWP
+155 FIEVAPGHEQGFLWP

-179 GPHLAA
+179 GPQLAA

-202 VDELSLLVGGGAPAL
+202 VDELSLLVGSGAAAL

-243 TFAQDT
+243 TFQQDT

-260 AMADTLMRRVR
+260 GMADTLMRRVR
-271 EDHKSIRTVTLRLRY
+271 EDGKSIRTVTLRLRY

-291 VTRSASLD
+291 VTRSTSLD

-311 LQAMLTRAWERRVSV
+311 LTAMLTRAWERRVSV
-326 RLIGLRFTKVYETG
+326 RLIGLRFTKIYETG

-349 SDMKRERLHTLAL
+349 SDMKRERLHTLSL

-369 GHRSIMRGHDL
+369 GNRSIMRGHDL

-401 ASATTT
+401 PTATTT

-418 PQIITRHAARLA
+418 PQIITSHAARLA

-466 TDRNLHAAV
+466 TDKNLHAAV
-475 PFFQGATA
+475 PFFQASTA

-497 KKPLLAYVQNGRGYQ
+497 KKPLLAYVQNVRGYR

-517 LSYNNDACITPA
+517 LSFNNDACITPA
-529 QMHEHR
+529 QMHDHH
-535 EGLIILAADSTEV
+535 EGLILMAADSSEA

-557 AEDKVFFD
+557 PEDKVFFD

-575 LHEKHPKKRRG
+575 LHEKHAKKRRG
-586 EFAFHPPAEWQ
+586 DFAFHPPTEWR
-597 YSAAAMQAAQDIAA
+597 YSAAAMQAAQDIAS
-611 QCEFAFDFK
+611 QCEFTFDFK
-620 TLRFPRYTPADG
+620 TLRFPRYTPVDG
-632 STAAA
+632 STPAA
-637 MLYRLAHD
+637 MLHHLSHA
-645 GLRGR
+645 GLSQR

-677 FLTVWHLLQECAQLG
+677 FLTVWHLLQECAGQG

-749 KDDVVRL
+749 KDDVVFL

-770 GFNTFQARS
+770 GFNTFLARS

-813 VALSRECDHTAWQ
+813 VALSRECDHSAWQ

-897 GGLAVLRDV
+897 GGLAVLRDT
-906 QAMLTTSYDSGSGGD
+906 QATLHS
-921 PSGVSSAKHQCVTA
+921 
-935 MRSPDSLNQGESS
+935 QG
-948 NGPSKPQRQMPLR
+948 LALD
-961 TTLPS
+961 LPS
-966 LVQTGSFSEGY
+966 LE
-977 SCRETFCQSSSRIGA
+977 IGTR
-992 VDCAMAGLPQ
+992 
-1002 EQASVPALKLASL
+1002 
-1015 EVGGLGGT
+1015 GGT
-1023 EQPPRSEPVEPW
+1023 EQPTRPEPVEPW
-1035 SDPGLWHMIAS
+1035 SDPGVWHMIAT

-1105 DYTHESL
+1105 DYTHDSL

-1135 FAGLPAGRADVLR
+1135 FAGLAPGRGDVLR

-1153 QDKAKINEVKAE
+1153 QDSAKINEVKAE
-1165 FMQAAKERRRDAR
+1165 FMAAAKERRRDAR
-1178 SIAYVWDLVAGFQ
+1178 STAYVWDLVAGFQ

-1228 GKGFYSS
+1228 GKGFYSP
-1235 LVYTLESRRLG
+1235 LVYTLECRRLG
-1246 IGVLLPD
+1246 IGFHSPD
-1253 VNILSDAFSVEASS
+1253 VNHFSDAFTVEPSDALS
-1267 VDHGTPAPPLGKA
+1267 GTPAQPLGKA
-1280 IRLPLRCIKD
+1280 IRVPLRCIKE
-1290 LSEGTLARWRSEC
+1290 LSEATLARWRTEI
-1303 ARAPFENVRDF
+1303 ARAPFASIRDF
-1314 CERVRPE
+1314 CERVRP
-1321 GVEALN
+1321 GGTEALN

-1337 GSSRTEQFWRCLHSS
+1337 GGGRTEQFWRCMHCA

-1362 FRTSRED
+1362 FRDARED
-1369 HIRATFREEPS
+1369 DIRAIFREEP
-1380 TLQKLQDELELFG
+1380 TLLQKLHDELDLFG
-1393 YTVSGH
+1393 YTVTGH
-1399 PLDLHPQVA
+1399 PLDLHPHIA
-1408 WETYCPIAELD
+1408 WQTYCPIADLH
-1419 RYPNQRVTVCGLIIV
+1419 RYHNQRVTVCGLIIV
-1434 SRSHLQENGQPMKFI
+1434 SRSHLQQNGQPMKFI

-1458 ECEIFAAAYRI
+1458 ECEIFAAAYRV
-1469 YGLNTIRYPVVQVTG
+1469 YGLNTVRYPVVQVTG
-1484 DVKPFDNG
+1484 EVKPFDNLA
-1492 QGYTL
+1492 GYTL
-1497 DVVRVERARAKNP
+1497 EVLRVEKARGVA
-1510 NASQP
+1510 

>member
-12 ASVEQAADTKLRGRP
+12 ASVEQAADSKLRGRP
-27 VAVGGER
+27 IAVGGER

-45 RKLGIYTPMPTAR
+45 RKLGIYTPMPTAK
-58 ARKLCPSLIVL
+58 ARKLCPGLIVL

-114 GDTAAKIQKAIAQNL
+114 CDAAAKMQKAIAQSL

-135 GVGTNKLVSQI
+135 GVGANKLVSQI

-155 FIEVAPGFEQGFLWP
+155 FIEVAPGHEQGFLWP
-170 LENKWLPQV
+170 LENKWLPLV
-179 GPHLAA
+179 GPQLAA
-185 KLNTAGLR
+185 RLNTAGLR
-193 MVEHIARTP
+193 HVEHIARTP
-202 VDELSLLVGGGAPAL
+202 VDELSLLVGSSATTL
-217 HDYALGND
+217 HEYALGND

-243 TFAQDT
+243 TFPQDT
-249 TDTAFIIARLR
+249 TDTVFIVARLR

-271 EDHKSIRTVTLRLRY
+271 QDGKSIRTVTLRLRY

-291 VTRSASLD
+291 VTRSSSLD

-311 LQAMLTRAWERRVSV
+311 LQAMLTRAWERRVSI

-340 FCNVLPLEQ
+340 FSSVLPLEQ
-349 SDMKRERLHTLAL
+349 SDMKRERLHTLSL
-362 IVDDLRR
+362 VIDDLRSSQ
-369 GHRSIMRGHDL
+369 RSIMRGHDL
-380 WLSQHRQAPRQTLPK
+380 WLTQQKNAPRQTLPK
-395 PQLVTD
+395 PCLVTD
-401 ASATTT
+401 PSATTT

-412 ERPGTG
+412 ERPGNDG
-418 PQIITRHAARLA
+418 PQIIMRSTSLA

-441 FLDSTLTIPAIIA
+441 FLDSTLTIAGIIKA
-454 AAAAHDM
+454 AVELDM
-461 PAVAI
+461 PAVAL
-466 TDRNLHAAV
+466 TDPNLHAAV
-475 PFFQGATA
+475 PFFQAATA

-497 KKPLLAYVQNGRGYQ
+497 KKPLLAYVQNKRGYQ

-517 LSYNNDACITPA
+517 LSGPISKEQLHA
-529 QMHEHR
+529 HR
-535 EGLIILAADSTEV
+535 EGLIIIAADAV
-548 ALPEIRYHK
+548 PESRYHK
-557 AEDKVFFD
+557 PQDRVFFD
-565 IVQSMKTLTL
+565 ILQSMKTLTL
-575 LHEKHPKKRRG
+575 LHEKHPQKRRG
-586 EFAFHPPAEWQ
+586 DFAFQSQLTANTQHITE
-597 YSAAAMQAAQDIAA
+597 

-632 STAAA
+632 STPAT
-637 MLYRLAHD
+637 MLYQLAHA
-645 GLRGR
+645 GLRTR
-650 YGSKAKQHEAQLR
+650 YGAKSKQHEAQLR
-663 EELSIIAEVGYEEY
+663 EELTIIAEVGYEEY
-677 FLTVWHLLQECAQLG
+677 FLTVWHLLQECAGQG

-699 SAADSLVCYAL
+699 SAADSLVCYSL

-813 VALSRECDHTAWQ
+813 VAMSRECDNSAWQ

-841 GFPRYAKMHPCGVVL
+841 DFPRYAKMHPCGVVL

-869 SSKGWPTTHFDMDA
+869 SGKGWPTTHFDMDA

-897 GGLAVLRDV
+897 GGLAVLRDT
-906 QAMLTTSYDSGSGGD
+906 Q
-921 PSGVSSAKHQCVTA
+921 
-935 MRSPDSLNQGESS
+935 
-948 NGPSKPQRQMPLR
+948 
-961 TTLPS
+961 TTLNTQGRV
-966 LVQTGSFSEGY
+966 LN
-977 SCRETFCQSSSRIGA
+977 
-992 VDCAMAGLPQ
+992 L
-1002 EQASVPALKLASL
+1002 QAL
-1015 EVGGLGGT
+1015 EVGACGDT
-1023 EQPPRSEPVEPW
+1023 EQPSRSKPVEPW
-1035 SDPGLWHMIAS
+1035 SDPGVWNMIAN

-1059 MTSLACMADVRDID
+1059 MTSLACMADVRDIE
-1073 RLVAIVSVIRPGAA
+1073 RLVAIVSVIRPGAG
-1087 NGLKKAQFARR
+1087 NGLKKTQFARR

-1105 DYTHESL
+1105 CYTHESL
-1112 APVLRSTFGVV
+1112 ATVLRSTFGVV

-1135 FAGLPAGRADVLR
+1135 FAGISPGRADVLR

-1153 QDKAKINEVKAE
+1153 QDMKKIEEIHIE
-1165 FMQAAKERRRDAR
+1165 FNAAARALARDETT
-1178 SIAYVWDLVAGFQ
+1178 IGKVWDLVAGFQ

-1228 GKGFYSS
+1228 GKGFYSP
-1235 LVYTLESRRLG
+1235 LVYTLECRRLG
-1246 IGVLLPD
+1246 IGFLSPD
-1253 VNILSDAFSVEASS
+1253 VNILSDAFTVELSAAPS
-1267 VDHGTPAPPLGKA
+1267 GTPVPPLGKA
-1280 IRLPLRCIKD
+1280 IRAPICCIKD
-1290 LSEGTLARWRSEC
+1290 LSAGTLARWHIEC
-1303 ARAPFENVRDF
+1303 ARAPFSSVRDF

-1321 GVEALN
+1321 GPEALN

-1352 RDVNAGADWL
+1352 RDVNAGANWL
-1362 FRTSRED
+1362 FRDARED
-1369 HIRATFREEPS
+1369 DIRATFREEP
-1380 TLQKLQDELELFG
+1380 TALQMLHDEMELFG

-1399 PLDLHPQVA
+1399 PLDCHPQVA
-1408 WETYCPIAELD
+1408 WQTYCPIAELH
-1419 RYPNQRVTVCGLIIV
+1419 RYHGQRVTVCGLIIV
-1434 SRSHLQENGQPMKFI
+1434 SRSHLQQNGQPMKFI
-1449 SICDRTGIV
+1449 SICDHTGIV
-1458 ECEIFAAAYRI
+1458 ECEIFAAAYRVH
-1469 YGLNTIRYPVVQVTG
+1469 GLNTVRYPVVQVTG
-1484 DVKPFDNG
+1484 EVKPFDNL

-1497 DVVRVERARAKNP
+1497 EVLRVEKARVTTP
-1510 NASQP
+1510 PTSHL

>member
-27 VAVGGER
+27 GAVGGER

-45 RKLGIYTPMPTAR
+45 RKMGIYTPMPTAR

-114 GDTAAKIQKAIAQNL
+114 CDAAAKMQKAIAQSL

-155 FIEVAPGFEQGFLWP
+155 FIEVAPGYEQGFLWP

-179 GPHLAA
+179 GPQLAA
-185 KLNTAGLR
+185 RLNTAGLR

-202 VDELSLLVGGGAPAL
+202 VDELSLLVGSGASAL

-271 EDHKSIRTVTLRLRY
+271 EDSKSIRTVTLRLRY

-291 VTRSASLD
+291 VTRSTSLD

-311 LQAMLTRAWERRVSV
+311 LQAMLARAWERRVSV

-349 SDMKRERLHTLAL
+349 SDMKRERLHTLSL
-362 IVDDLRR
+362 VVDDLRR

-401 ASATTT
+401 PTARVT

-412 ERPGTG
+412 ERHSTG
-418 PQIITRHAARLA
+418 PQIISPTARLA
-430 VPALNVKSCFS
+430 VPALNVKSCYS

-461 PAVAI
+461 PAVAL
-466 TDRNLHAAV
+466 TDKNLHASV
-475 PFFQGATA
+475 PFFQAATA

-497 KKPLLAYVQNGRGYQ
+497 KKPLLAYVQNVRGYQ

-517 LSYNNDACITPA
+517 LSFNNEACITPA
-529 QMHEHR
+529 QMHDHH
-535 EGLIILAADSTEV
+535 EGLIILATDSAAV

-575 LHEKHPKKRRG
+575 LHEKHAKKRRG
-586 EFAFHPPAEWQ
+586 DFAFHPPTEWS
-597 YSAAAMQAAQDIAA
+597 YSAAAMLAAQDIAA

-645 GLRGR
+645 GLRSR
-650 YGSKAKQHEAQLR
+650 YGGKAKQHEAQLR

-677 FLTVWHLLQECAQLG
+677 FLTVWHLLQECAGQG

-906 QAMLTTSYDSGSGGD
+906 QAMLTTRYEIGSGGG
-921 PSGVSSAKHQCVTA
+921 PSGWSSEKHQCVTT
-935 MRSPDSLNQGESS
+935 MRSPDSLNHGDSS
-948 NGPSKPQRQMPLR
+948 SGPSKRQRQMPLR
-961 TTLPS
+961 TTPPS

-977 SCRETFCQSSSRIGA
+977 SCRETFCQSSSRIG
-992 VDCAMAGLPQ
+992 VLDCVTTGFAQ
-1002 EQASVPALKLASL
+1002 EQACSPVLNLASL

-1023 EQPPRSEPVEPW
+1023 EQPPRTEPVEPW
-1035 SDPGLWHMIAS
+1035 SDPGVWHMIAT

-1105 DYTHESL
+1105 DYTHDSL

-1178 SIAYVWDLVAGFQ
+1178 STAYVWDLVAGFQ

-1228 GKGFYSS
+1228 GKGFYSA
-1235 LVYTLESRRLG
+1235 LVYTLECRRLG
-1246 IGVLLPD
+1246 IAFLSPD
-1253 VNILSDAFSVEASS
+1253 VNLPSDLFTVEPSS
-1267 VDHGTPAPPLGKA
+1267 ADHGTPAPSLGKA
-1280 IRLPLRCIKD
+1280 IRVPLRCIKD
-1290 LSEGTLARWRSEC
+1290 LGDATLASWRSEC
-1303 ARAPFENVRDF
+1303 ARTAFTSVRDF

-1321 GVEALN
+1321 GTEALN

-1352 RDVNAGADWL
+1352 RDASAGADWL
-1362 FRTSRED
+1362 FRTARED
-1369 HIRATFREEPS
+1369 DIRATFREEP
-1380 TLQKLQDELELFG
+1380 TPLQKLHDELELFG

-1399 PLDLHPQVA
+1399 PLDTHPQVA
-1408 WETYCPIAELD
+1408 WQTYCPIAELH

-1434 SRSHLQENGQPMKFI
+1434 SRSHLQQNGQPMKFI

-1458 ECEIFAAAYRI
+1458 ECEIFAAAYRL
-1469 YGLNTIRYPVVQVTG
+1469 YGLNTIRYPVVQITG

-1492 QGYTL
+1492 AGYTL
-1497 DVVRVERARAKNP
+1497 DVLRVEKARTI
-1510 NASQP
+1510 

>member
-12 ASVEQAADTKLRGRP
+12 ASVEQAADPKLRGRP
-27 VAVGGER
+27 IAVGGER

-45 RKLGIYTPMPTAR
+45 RKLGIYTPMPTAK
-58 ARKLCPSLIVL
+58 ARKLCPGLIVL

-114 GDTAAKIQKAIAQNL
+114 CDAAAKMQKAIAQSL

-135 GVGTNKLVSQI
+135 GVGANKLVSQI

-155 FIEVAPGFEQGFLWP
+155 FIEVAPGHEQGFLWP
-170 LENKWLPQV
+170 LENKWLPLV
-179 GPHLAA
+179 GPQLAA
-185 KLNTAGLR
+185 RLNTAGLR
-193 MVEHIARTP
+193 HVEHIARTP
-202 VDELSLLVGGGAPAL
+202 VDELSLLVGSGAPTL
-217 HDYALGND
+217 HEYALGND

-243 TFAQDT
+243 TFPQDT
-249 TDTAFIIARLR
+249 TDTTFIVARLR

-271 EDHKSIRTVTLRLRY
+271 QDGKSIRTVTLRLRY

-291 VTRSASLD
+291 VTRSSSLD

-311 LQAMLTRAWERRVSV
+311 LQAMLTRAWERRVSI

-340 FCNVLPLEQ
+340 FSSILPLEM
-349 SDMKRERLHTLAL
+349 SDMKRERLHTLSL
-362 IVDDLRR
+362 VIDDLRSSQ
-369 GHRSIMRGHDL
+369 RSIMRGHDL
-380 WLSQHRQAPRQTLPK
+380 WLAQQKNAPRQTLPK
-395 PQLVTD
+395 PHLVTD
-401 ASATTT
+401 PSAKAT

-412 ERPGTG
+412 ERPGNDG
-418 PQIITRHAARLA
+418 PQIITRNARLA

-441 FLDSTLTIPAIIA
+441 FLDSTLTIEGIIA
-454 AAAAHDM
+454 AAVAHDM

-466 TDRNLHAAV
+466 TDANLHAAV
-475 PFFQGATA
+475 PFFQAATA

-497 KKPLLAYVQNGRGYQ
+497 KKPLLAYVQNTRGYQ

-517 LSYNNDACITPA
+517 LSGPISKEHLHA
-529 QMHEHR
+529 HR
-535 EGLIILAADSTEV
+535 EGLIIIAAE
-548 ALPEIRYHK
+548 AIPEIRYHK
-557 AEDKVFFD
+557 PQDRVFFD
-565 IVQSMKTLTL
+565 ILQSMKTLTL
-575 LHEKHPKKRRG
+575 LHEKHPQKRRG
-586 EFAFHPPAEWQ
+586 DFSFQPQLMASTQHIAE
-597 YSAAAMQAAQDIAA
+597 
-611 QCEFAFDFK
+611 QCEFKFDFK
-620 TLRFPRYTPADG
+620 TLRFPRYTPSDG
-632 STAAA
+632 STPAA
-637 MLYRLAHD
+637 MLYQLAHA
-645 GLRGR
+645 GLRSR
-650 YGSKAKQHEAQLR
+650 YGNKARQHEAQLR
-663 EELSIIAEVGYEEY
+663 EELTIIAEVGYEEY
-677 FLTVWHLLQECAQLG
+677 FLTVWHLLQECAALG

-813 VALSRECDHTAWQ
+813 VAMSRECDHSGWQ

-897 GGLAVLRDV
+897 GGLAVLRDTQLTLNTQGRTLNL
-906 QAMLTTSYDSGSGGD
+906 QA
-921 PSGVSSAKHQCVTA
+921 
-935 MRSPDSLNQGESS
+935 
-948 NGPSKPQRQMPLR
+948 
-961 TTLPS
+961 
-966 LVQTGSFSEGY
+966 
-977 SCRETFCQSSSRIGA
+977 
-992 VDCAMAGLPQ
+992 
-1002 EQASVPALKLASL
+1002 L
-1015 EVGGLGGT
+1015 EVGACGDT
-1023 EQPPRSEPVEPW
+1023 EQPARAEPVEPW
-1035 SDPGLWHMIAS
+1035 SDPGVWNMIAT

-1098 AQGLEPV
+1098 AQGLEAV
-1105 DYTHESL
+1105 CYTHESL

-1123 AYEEHILQICEA
+1123 AYEEHILQICET
-1135 FAGLPAGRADVLR
+1135 FAGLAPGRADVLR

-1153 QDKAKINEVKAE
+1153 QDTKKIEEVHVE
-1165 FMQAAKERRRDAR
+1165 FIAAAR
-1178 SIAYVWDLVAGFQ
+1178 ALAHDETTIGKVWELVAGFQ

-1228 GKGFYSS
+1228 GKGFYSA
-1235 LVYTLESRRLG
+1235 LVYTLECRRLG
-1246 IGVLLPD
+1246 IGFLSPD
-1253 VNILSDAFSVEASS
+1253 VNHLTDAFTVESSDAPS
-1267 VDHGTPAPPLGKA
+1267 GTPVTPLGKA
-1280 IRLPLRCIKD
+1280 IRVPLRCIKD
-1290 LSEGTLARWRSEC
+1290 LSTATFARWRAERERS
-1303 ARAPFENVRDF
+1303 AFTSVRDF
-1314 CERVRPE
+1314 CERVRTE
-1321 GVEALN
+1321 GTEALN
-1327 LIRAGAFDSL
+1327 IIRAGAFDSL
-1337 GSSRTEQFWRCLHSS
+1337 GGTRTEQFWRCLHSS

-1362 FRTSRED
+1362 FRDVRED
-1369 HIRATFREEPS
+1369 DIRATFREEP
-1380 TLQKLQDELELFG
+1380 TALQKLHDEMELFG
-1393 YTVSGH
+1393 YTISSH
-1399 PLDLHPQVA
+1399 PLDCHPQVA
-1408 WETYCPIAELD
+1408 WSTYCPIAELH

-1434 SRSHLQENGQPMKFI
+1434 SRSHLQQNGQPMKFI

-1458 ECEIFAAAYRI
+1458 ECEIFAAAYRL
-1469 YGLNTIRYPVVQVTG
+1469 YGLNTVRYPVVQITG
-1484 DVKPFDNG
+1484 EVKPFDNLA
-1492 QGYTL
+1492 GYTL
-1497 DVVRVERARAKNP
+1497 EVLRVEMAR
-1510 NASQP
+1510 SG

>member
-1 MILHFDADAFF
+1 MILHCDADAFF
-12 ASVEQAADTKLRGRP
+12 ASAEQAADKRLRGRP
-27 VAVGGER
+27 IAVGGER

-45 RKLGIYTPMPTAR
+45 RKLGIYTPMPTAK
-58 ARKLCPSLIVL
+58 ARKLCPNLIVL
-69 PCDFDKYERFSHL
+69 PCHFDLYERMSRL

-90 TPIVELASIDE
+90 TPIVEQASIDE

-109 RQTKA
+109 KQTRA
-114 GDTAAKIQKAIAQNL
+114 GEAAAKLQQAIGQSL

-135 GVGTNKLVSQI
+135 GVGANKLVSQI

-155 FIEVAPGFEQGFLWP
+155 FIEVEPGHEQGFLWP

-193 MVEHIARTP
+193 HIEHIAKTP
-202 VDELSLLVGGGAPAL
+202 VDELFLLVGNGAPTL
-217 HDYALGND
+217 HDYAMGND

-243 TFAQDT
+243 TFVQDT
-249 TDTAFIIARLR
+249 TDTAFILARLR
-260 AMADTLMRRVR
+260 AMTDALMSRVR
-271 EDHKSIRTVTLRLRY
+271 QDGKSIRTITLRLRY

-291 VTRSASLD
+291 ATRSASLD
-299 EPTDLEHDLYPL
+299 EPTDLEHDIYPL
-311 LQAMLTRAWERRVSV
+311 LQAMLNRAWERRVSV
-326 RLIGLRFTKVYETG
+326 RLVGLRFTKIYEAG
-340 FCNVLPLEQ
+340 FCSVLPLEQ
-349 SDMKRERLHTLAL
+349 SDIKRGRLHTLSL
-362 IVDDLRR
+362 VVDDLRR
-369 GHRSIMRGHDL
+369 EQRSIMRGHDL
-380 WLSQHRQAPRQTLPK
+380 WLSQHKHSPRQTLPK
-395 PQLVTD
+395 TRPVTD
-401 ASATTT
+401 AAASVT

-412 ERPGTG
+412 ERPGS
-418 PQIITRHAARLA
+418 PQIISHAGRLA
-430 VPALNVKSCFS
+430 FPALNVKSCFS
-441 FLDSTLTIPAIIA
+441 FLDSTLTIPAIIEA
-454 AAAAHDM
+454 AVANDM

-466 TDRNLHAAV
+466 TDKNLHAAV
-475 PFFQGATA
+475 PFFQAAAA
-483 AGIKPIIGAELCCD
+483 AGIKPIIGAELCCN
-497 KKPLLAYVQNGRGYQ
+497 KQRLLAYVQNVRGYQ

-517 LSYNNDACITPA
+517 LSHNNEACIHQALLDTY
-529 QMHEHR
+529 R
-535 EGLIILAADSTEV
+535 EGLIIIPADTADV

-557 AEDKVFFD
+557 PEDRVFFD
-565 IVQSMKTLTL
+565 IVQSMRTLTL
-575 LHEKHPKKRRG
+575 LHEKHAEKRRG
-586 EFAFHPPAEWQ
+586 DFAFHPPGKWCER
-597 YSAAAMQAAQDIAA
+597 YSNTALQAVREVVD
-611 QCEFAFDFK
+611 QCDFAFDFK

-632 STAAA
+632 STPAA
-637 MLYRLAHD
+637 MLYQLAHE
-645 GLRGR
+645 GLNRR
-650 YGSKAKQHEAQLR
+650 YGGEAKRHVTQLW

-677 FLTVWHLLQECAQLG
+677 FLTVWHLLQECAGQG

-743 DFAHDR
+743 DFAHDH

-813 VALSRECDHTAWQ
+813 VAVSRECDLVAWQ
-826 EEPLRTALLMAGMLD
+826 EEPLRTALLTAGMLD
-841 GFPRYAKMHPCGVVL
+841 GVPRYAKMHPCGVVL

-897 GGLAVLRDV
+897 GGLAVLRDT
-906 QAMLTTSYDSGSGGD
+906 QITLGA
-921 PSGVSSAKHQCVTA
+921 
-935 MRSPDSLNQGESS
+935 QG
-948 NGPSKPQRQMPLR
+948 K
-961 TTLPS
+961 
-966 LVQTGSFSEGY
+966 
-977 SCRETFCQSSSRIGA
+977 
-992 VDCAMAGLPQ
+992 
-1002 EQASVPALKLASL
+1002 ALDLQSL
-1015 EVGGLGGT
+1015 EVGLHGGT
-1023 EQPPRSEPVEPW
+1023 EEPVRTEPLEPW
-1035 SDPGLWHMIAS
+1035 SDPGVWNMIAK

-1135 FAGLPAGRADVLR
+1135 FAGLPPGRADVLR

-1153 QDKAKINEVKAE
+1153 QDRAKINEVKTE
-1165 FMQAAKERRRDAR
+1165 FMQAAKKRRRDAY
-1178 SIAYVWDLVAGFQ
+1178 SIAHVWDLVAGFQ

-1235 LVYTLESRRLG
+1235 LVYTLECRRLG
-1246 IGVLLPD
+1246 IGFLSPD
-1253 VNILSDAFSVEASS
+1253 VNTPADGFTVECSTAL
-1267 VDHGTPAPPLGKA
+1267 HGTPAVPLGKA
-1280 IRLPLRCIKD
+1280 IRLPIRVIKD
-1290 LSEGTLARWRSEC
+1290 LSEATLTRWRAEV
-1303 ARAPFENVRDF
+1303 ARAPFSTIRDF

-1321 GVEALN
+1321 GAEALN

-1337 GSSRTEQFWRCLHSS
+1337 GGGRTEQFWRCMHCS
-1352 RDVNAGADWL
+1352 RDLNTGGDWL
-1362 FRTSRED
+1362 FRDARED
-1369 HIRATFREEPS
+1369 DIRACFREEP
-1380 TLQKLQDELELFG
+1380 TMLQMLQDELDLFG

-1408 WETYCPIAELD
+1408 WHTYCPIVDLH

-1434 SRSHLQENGQPMKFI
+1434 SRSHLQQDGQPMKFI

-1458 ECEIFAAAYRI
+1458 ECEIFADAYRKF
-1469 YGLNTIRYPVVQVTG
+1469 GLNTIRYPVVQVTG
-1484 DVKPFDNG
+1484 EVKPFDNG
-1492 QGYTL
+1492 AGYTL
-1497 DVVRVERARAKNP
+1497 EVLRVEGGRTI
-1510 NASQP
+1510 

>member
-45 RKLGIYTPMPTAR
+45 RKLGIHTPMPTAR
-58 ARKLCPSLIVL
+58 ARKLCPGLIVL

-114 GDTAAKIQKAIAQNL
+114 CDAAAKMQRAIAQSL

-135 GVGTNKLVSQI
+135 GVGASKLVSQI

-155 FIEVAPGFEQGFLWP
+155 FIEVAPGHEQGFLWP
-170 LENKWLPQV
+170 LENQWLPLV
-179 GPHLAA
+179 GPQLATR
-185 KLNTAGLR
+185 LNTAGLR
-193 MVEHIARTP
+193 QIGHIARTP
-202 VDELSLLVGGGAPAL
+202 VDELALLIGGSATTL
-217 HDYALGND
+217 HEFALGND
-225 LRPVVC
+225 PRPVVC

-249 TDTAFIIARLR
+249 TDTTFIIARLR
-260 AMADTLMRRVR
+260 AMADALMRRVR
-271 EDHKSIRTVTLRLRY
+271 QDGKSIRTVTLRLRY

-291 VTRSASLD
+291 VTRSSSLD

-311 LQAMLTRAWERRVSV
+311 LQAMLTRAWERRVSI
-326 RLIGLRFTKVYETG
+326 RLIGLRFTKVYESG
-340 FCNVLPLEQ
+340 FSPLLPLEQ
-349 SDMKRERLHTLAL
+349 SDMKRERLHTLSL
-362 IVDDLRR
+362 VIDDLRSSR
-369 GHRSIMRGHDL
+369 RSIMRGHDL
-380 WLSQHRQAPRQTLPK
+380 WLAQQKHAPRQTLPK
-395 PQLVTD
+395 PCLAAD
-401 ASATTT
+401 PSATVT

-412 ERPGTG
+412 ERPGNDG
-418 PQIITRHAARLA
+418 PQIITRSASLA

-441 FLDSTLTIPAIIA
+441 FLDSTLTIAGIIEA
-454 AAAAHDM
+454 AVARDM

-466 TDRNLHAAV
+466 TDPNLHAAV
-475 PFFQGATA
+475 PFFQAATA
-483 AGIKPIIGAELCCD
+483 AGIKPVIAAELYCE
-497 KKPLLAYVQNGRGYQ
+497 KKPLLAYVQNTRGYQ

-517 LSYNNDACITPA
+517 LSGPVSRE
-529 QMHEHR
+529 QLHEHR
-535 EGLIILAADSTEV
+535 EGLIIIAAETF
-548 ALPEIRYHK
+548 PEIRYHK
-557 AEDKVFFD
+557 PQDRVFFD
-565 IVQSMKTLTL
+565 ILQSMKTLTL
-575 LHEKHPKKRRG
+575 LHEKHPQKRHG
-586 EFAFHPPAEWQ
+586 DFSFQSVFATD
-597 YSAAAMQAAQDIAA
+597 SAIQPVKGIIES
-611 QCEFAFDFK
+611 CEFAFDFK
-620 TLRFPRYTPADG
+620 TLRFPRYTPKDG
-632 STAAA
+632 STPAA
-637 MLYRLAHD
+637 MLHQLAHA
-645 GLRGR
+645 GLRSR
-650 YGSKAKQHEAQLR
+650 YGAKARQYQAQLR
-663 EELSIIAEVGYEEY
+663 EELTIIAEVGYEEY
-677 FLTVWHLLQECAQLG
+677 FLTVWHLLQECAALG

-731 RMALQKLPDIDI
+731 RMVLQKLPDIDI

-749 KDDVVRL
+749 KDDVVKL
-756 LLDRYGPEHAAIVG
+756 LLDRYGPEHAAMVG

-792 NEIRRLTEHMPWTDA
+792 NEIRRLTGHMPWTDA

-813 VALSRECDHTAWQ
+813 IAHSRECDHSAWQ

-869 SSKGWPTTHFDMDA
+869 SGKGWPTTHFDMDA

-897 GGLAVLRDV
+897 GGLAVLRDT
-906 QAMLTTSYDSGSGGD
+906 QATLQSQGR
-921 PSGVSSAKHQCVTA
+921 A
-935 MRSPDSLNQGESS
+935 LN
-948 NGPSKPQRQMPLR
+948 LH
-961 TTLPS
+961 
-966 LVQTGSFSEGY
+966 
-977 SCRETFCQSSSRIGA
+977 
-992 VDCAMAGLPQ
+992 
-1002 EQASVPALKLASL
+1002 SL
-1015 EVGGLGGT
+1015 ETGAAGDT
-1023 EQPPRSEPVEPW
+1023 EQPARTQPVEPW
-1035 SDPGLWHMIAS
+1035 SDPGVWHMIAT

-1105 DYTHESL
+1105 CYTHESL
-1112 APVLRSTFGVV
+1112 AAVLRSTFGVV
-1123 AYEEHILQICEA
+1123 AYEEHILQIGEA
-1135 FAGLPAGRADVLR
+1135 FAGLPAGRGDVLR

-1153 QDKAKINEVKAE
+1153 QDAAKIAAIKIE
-1165 FMQAAKERRRDAR
+1165 FTAAARALSRDEE
-1178 SIAYVWDLVAGFQ
+1178 SIAKVWDLIAGFQ

-1228 GKGFYSS
+1228 GKGFYSA
-1235 LVYTLESRRLG
+1235 LVYTLECRRLG
-1246 IGVLLPD
+1246 IGFLSPD
-1253 VNILSDAFSVEASS
+1253 VNHLTDAFTVEPSDISS
-1267 VDHGTPAPPLGKA
+1267 GTPAPPLGKA
-1280 IRLPLRCIKD
+1280 IRVPLRCIRD
-1290 LSEGTLARWRSEC
+1290 LSAGTLERWRAGRSSS
-1303 ARAPFENVRDF
+1303 AFTSVRDF

-1321 GVEALN
+1321 GQEALN

-1337 GSSRTEQFWRCLHSS
+1337 GGTRTEQFWRCLHSS

-1362 FRTSRED
+1362 FRDARED
-1369 HIRATFREEPS
+1369 DIRATFRAEP
-1380 TLQKLQDELELFG
+1380 TLLQRLHDEMDLFG

-1399 PLDLHPQVA
+1399 PLDLHPQIA
-1408 WETYCPIAELD
+1408 WQTYCPIADLH

-1434 SRSHLQENGQPMKFI
+1434 SRSHLQQDGQPMKFI
-1449 SICDRTGIV
+1449 SICDRSGIV
-1458 ECEIFAAAYRI
+1458 ECEIFATAYRLH
-1469 YGLNTIRYPVVQVTG
+1469 GLNTVRYPIVQVTG
-1484 DVKPFDNG
+1484 EVRPFDNL
-1492 QGYTL
+1492 QGFTL
-1497 DVVRVERARAKNP
+1497 EVLRVEKAR
-1510 NASQP
+1510 S

>member
-45 RKLGIYTPMPTAR
+45 RKLGIYTPMPTAK
-58 ARKLCPSLIVL
+58 AKKLCPNLIVL

-114 GDTAAKIQKAIAQNL
+114 GDAAAKMQKAIAQSL

-135 GVGTNKLVSQI
+135 GVGANKLVSQI

-193 MVEHIARTP
+193 HIEHIAHTP
-202 VDELSLLVGGGAPAL
+202 VDELSLLVGSGAPAL
-217 HDYALGND
+217 HEYSLGND

-231 DAPAAKS
+231 EAPAAKS

-243 TFAQDT
+243 TFSQDT

-271 EDHKSIRTVTLRLRY
+271 EDRKSIRTMTLRLRY

-311 LQAMLTRAWERRVSV
+311 LTAMLTRAWERRVSV
-326 RLIGLRFTKVYETG
+326 RLIGLRFTKVYEAG

-349 SDMKRERLHTLAL
+349 SDIKRERLHTLSL

-401 ASATTT
+401 PSASPT

-412 ERPGTG
+412 ERPGAKVG
-418 PQIITRHAARLA
+418 PQIISHNPARLA

-441 FLDSTLTIPAIIA
+441 FLDSTLTIPAVIA
-454 AAAAHDM
+454 AAVTYDM

-466 TDRNLHAAV
+466 TDKNLHAAV
-475 PFFQGATA
+475 PFFQAATA

-497 KKPLLAYVQNGRGYQ
+497 KKPLLAYVQNGCGYQ

-517 LSYNNDACITPA
+517 LSFNNDACITPE
-529 QMHEHR
+529 QMHEHH
-535 EGLIILAADSTEV
+535 EGLIILAAASANV

-557 AEDKVFFD
+557 SEDKVFFD

-575 LHEKHPKKRRG
+575 LHEKHAKKRRG
-586 EFAFHPPAEWQ
+586 DFAFHPPAEWQ

-611 QCEFAFDFK
+611 KCEFAFDFK

-632 STAAA
+632 STPAA
-637 MLYRLAHD
+637 MLHRLAHD

-897 GGLAVLRDV
+897 GGLAVLRDT
-906 QAMLTTSYDSGSGGD
+906 QATLQS
-921 PSGVSSAKHQCVTA
+921 
-935 MRSPDSLNQGESS
+935 QG
-948 NGPSKPQRQMPLR
+948 LVLD
-961 TTLPS
+961 LP
-966 LVQTGSFSEGY
+966 
-977 SCRETFCQSSSRIGA
+977 A
-992 VDCAMAGLPQ
+992 
-1002 EQASVPALKLASL
+1002 L
-1015 EVGGLGGT
+1015 EVGSRGGT
-1023 EQPPRSEPVEPW
+1023 EQPARAEPVEPW
-1035 SDPGLWHMIAS
+1035 SDPGVWHMIAT

-1059 MTSLACMADVRDID
+1059 MTTLACMADVRDID

-1135 FAGLPAGRADVLR
+1135 FAGLPPGRADVLR

-1165 FMQAAKERRRDAR
+1165 FMQAAKERRRDTR

-1235 LVYTLESRRLG
+1235 LVYTLECRRLG
-1246 IGVLLPD
+1246 IGFLLPD
-1253 VNILSDAFSVEASS
+1253 VNIVSDAFTVEASN
-1267 VDHGTPAPPLGKA
+1267 VDHGTPAKPLGRA
-1280 IRLPLRCIKD
+1280 IRVPLRCIKD
-1290 LSEGTLARWRSEC
+1290 LSEGTLARWRSER
-1303 ARAPFENVRDF
+1303 ARSPFRDVRDF

-1327 LIRAGAFDSL
+1327 LIRAGGFDSL

-1362 FRTSRED
+1362 FSICRED
-1369 HIRATFREEPS
+1369 DIRATFREEP
-1380 TLQKLQDELELFG
+1380 TPLQMLQDELDLFG

-1399 PLDLHPQVA
+1399 PLDLHPHVA
-1408 WETYCPIAELD
+1408 WQTYCPIAELH

-1434 SRSHLQENGQPMKFI
+1434 SRSHLQQNGQPMKFI

-1458 ECEIFAAAYRI
+1458 ECEIFAAAYRV
-1469 YGLNTIRYPVVQVTG
+1469 YGLNTVRYPVVQITG
-1484 DVKPFDNG
+1484 EVKPFDNG

-1497 DVVRVERARAKNP
+1497 DVVRVEKARVKNP
-1510 NASQP
+1510 NVSQA

>member
-1 MILHFDADAFF
+1 MILHCDADAFF
-12 ASVEQAADTKLRGRP
+12 ASAEQAADKRLRGRAI
-27 VAVGGER
+27 AVGGER

-69 PCDFDKYERFSHL
+69 PCHFDLYERMSRL

-90 TPIVELASIDE
+90 TPIVEQASIDE

-109 RQTKA
+109 KQTKA
-114 GDTAAKIQKAIAQNL
+114 GETAAKLQQAIGQSL

-135 GVGTNKLVSQI
+135 GLGANKLVSQI

-155 FIEVAPGFEQGFLWP
+155 FIEVAPGHEQGFLWP

-193 MVEHIARTP
+193 HIEHIAMTP
-202 VDELSLLVGGGAPAL
+202 VDELSLLVGNGAPTL
-217 HDYALGND
+217 HEYALGND
-225 LRPVVC
+225 LRPVIC

-249 TDTAFIIARLR
+249 TDTAFIVARLR

-271 EDHKSIRTVTLRLRY
+271 QDGKSIRTVTLRLRY

-326 RLIGLRFTKVYETG
+326 RLVGLRFTKVYEAG

-349 SDMKRERLHTLAL
+349 SDIKRERLHTLSL
-362 IVDDLRR
+362 VVDDLRR
-369 GHRSIMRGHDL
+369 EHRSIMRGHDL
-380 WLSQHRQAPRQTLPK
+380 WLSQHKQSPRQTLPK
-395 PQLVTD
+395 PRLVTD
-401 ASATTT
+401 PTASVT

-412 ERPGTG
+412 ERHSTG
-418 PQIITRHAARLA
+418 PQLISHTARLS

-441 FLDSTLTIPAIIA
+441 FLDSTLTIPAIIEA
-454 AAAAHDM
+454 AVAYDM
-461 PAVAI
+461 PALAI

-475 PFFQGATA
+475 PFFQAATA
-483 AGIKPIIGAELCCD
+483 AGIKPIIGAELCCN
-497 KKPLLAYVQNGRGYQ
+497 KQSLLAYVQDVRGYQ

-517 LSYNNDACITPA
+517 LSFNNDACISQA
-529 QMHEHR
+529 QLNTHR
-535 EGLIILAADSTEV
+535 EGLIIIPADAADV

-557 AEDKVFFD
+557 PEDKVFFE

-575 LHEKHPKKRRG
+575 LHEKHAKKRRG
-586 EFAFHPPAEWQ
+586 DFAFHPPGQWPEH
-597 YSAAAMQAAQDIAA
+597 YSAAALQAAREIVD
-611 QCEFAFDFK
+611 QCDFAFDFK

-632 STAAA
+632 STPAA
-637 MLYRLAHD
+637 MLYQLAHD
-645 GLRGR
+645 GLNHR
-650 YGSKAKQHEAQLR
+650 YGSKARQHEAQLR

-677 FLTVWHLLQECAQLG
+677 FLTVWHLLQECAGQG

-792 NEIRRLTEHMPWTDA
+792 NEIRRLTEHLPWTDA
-807 RHAADA
+807 RHVTDA

-841 GFPRYAKMHPCGVVL
+841 GVPRYAKMHPCGVVL

-897 GGLAVLRDV
+897 GGLAVLRDT
-906 QAMLTTSYDSGSGGD
+906 QITLGS
-921 PSGVSSAKHQCVTA
+921 
-935 MRSPDSLNQGESS
+935 QG
-948 NGPSKPQRQMPLR
+948 K
-961 TTLPS
+961 
-966 LVQTGSFSEGY
+966 
-977 SCRETFCQSSSRIGA
+977 
-992 VDCAMAGLPQ
+992 
-1002 EQASVPALKLASL
+1002 ALDLQSL
-1015 EVGGLGGT
+1015 EVGLQGCT
-1023 EQPPRSEPVEPW
+1023 EQPCRTEPIEPW
-1035 SDPGLWHMIAS
+1035 SDPGIWNMIAT

-1098 AQGLEPV
+1098 AQGLDPV
-1105 DYTHESL
+1105 DYTHDSL

-1135 FAGLPAGRADVLR
+1135 FAGLPPGRADVLR

-1165 FMQAAKERRRDAR
+1165 FMMAAKERRRDAR

-1228 GKGFYSS
+1228 GKGFYSP
-1235 LVYTLESRRLG
+1235 LVYTLECRRLG
-1246 IGVLLPD
+1246 IGFHSPD
-1253 VNILSDAFSVEASS
+1253 VNVPSNGFTVECST
-1267 VDHGTPAPPLGKA
+1267 VPQGTPATPMGKA
-1280 IRLPLRCIKD
+1280 IRLPIRAIKD
-1290 LSEGTLARWRSEC
+1290 LGEATLARWRAEVACS
-1303 ARAPFENVRDF
+1303 PFTSIRDF

-1321 GVEALN
+1321 GTEALN

-1337 GSSRTEQFWRCLHSS
+1337 GGGRTEQFWRCMHSS

-1362 FRTSRED
+1362 FRDARED
-1369 HIRATFREEPS
+1369 DIRATFREEP
-1380 TLQKLQDELELFG
+1380 TLLQMLQDELELFG
-1393 YTVSGH
+1393 YTVNGH

-1408 WETYCPIAELD
+1408 WHTYCPIAELHC
-1419 RYPNQRVTVCGLIIV
+1419 YPNQRVTVCGLIIV
-1434 SRSHLQENGQPMKFI
+1434 SRSHLQQNGQPMKFI

-1458 ECEIFAAAYRI
+1458 ECEIFAAAYRL

-1492 QGYTL
+1492 AGYTL
-1497 DVVRVERARAKNP
+1497 DVLRVEKARTI
-1510 NASQP
+1510 

>member
-12 ASVEQAADTKLRGRP
+12 ASVEQAADPKLRGRP
-27 VAVGGER
+27 IAVGGER

-45 RKLGIYTPMPTAR
+45 RKMGIYTPMPTAR
-58 ARKLCPSLIVL
+58 AKKLCPGLIVL

-90 TPIVELASIDE
+90 TPVVEHASIDE

-109 RQTKA
+109 RQTRA
-114 GDTAAKIQKAIAQNL
+114 GDAGAKMQKAIAQSL

-135 GVGTNKLVSQI
+135 GVGANKLVSQI

-155 FIEVAPGFEQGFLWP
+155 FIEVAPGHEQGFLWP

-179 GPHLAA
+179 GPQLAA
-185 KLNTAGLR
+185 KLNTAGLCR
-193 MVEHIARTP
+193 VEHIARTP
-202 VDELSLLVGGGAPAL
+202 VDELSLLVGNGAPAL
-217 HDYALGND
+217 RDYALGND
-225 LRPVVC
+225 QRPVIC

-243 TFAQDT
+243 TFNQDT
-249 TDTAFIIARLR
+249 TDTVFITARLR

-271 EDHKSIRTVTLRLRY
+271 EDGKSIRTVTLRLRY

-291 VTRSASLD
+291 VTRSTSLD

-311 LQAMLTRAWERRVSV
+311 LSALLKKAWERRVSI
-326 RLIGLRFTKVYETG
+326 RLIGLRFTKIYESR
-340 FCNVLPLEQ
+340 FSSVLPLEVA
-349 SDMKRERLHTLAL
+349 DVKRERLHTLSL
-362 IVDDLRR
+362 VIDELR
-369 GHRSIMRGHDL
+369 GSQRSIMRGHDL
-380 WLSQHRQAPRQTLPK
+380 WLTQHRNAPRQTLPK
-395 PQLVTD
+395 PRLVTD
-401 ASATTT
+401 PTASVT

-412 ERPGTG
+412 ERPGETVVT
-418 PQIITRHAARLA
+418 TRRSTSKAA
-430 VPALNVKSCFS
+430 PALNVKSCFS
-441 FLDSTLTIPAIIA
+441 FLDSTLTIPAIIEA
-454 AAAAHDM
+454 AVEHDM
-461 PAVAI
+461 PAVALM
-466 TDRNLHAAV
+466 DPNLHAAV
-475 PFFQGATA
+475 QFFQAATA
-483 AGIKPIIGAELCCD
+483 AGIKPIIGAELASEQG
-497 KKPLLAYVQNGRGYQ
+497 PLLAYVQDQTGYA
-512 NLCRL
+512 NLCHL
-517 LSYNNDACITPA
+517 LSAPKITP
-529 QMHEHR
+529 QMLHEHR
-535 EGLIILAADSTEV
+535 SGLILIPAASQ
-548 ALPEIRYHK
+548 PEMRYRK
-557 AEDKVFFD
+557 AEDRVFFD
-565 IVQSMKTLTL
+565 ILQSMKTLTL
-575 LHEKHPKKRRG
+575 LHEAHPQKRKGDFTFRPG
-586 EFAFHPPAEWQ
+586 HAAE
-597 YSAAAMQAAQDIAA
+597 DIVES
-611 QCEFAFDFK
+611 CEFAFDFK
-620 TLRFPRYTPADG
+620 TLRFPRYIPTDG
-632 STAAA
+632 STPAA
-637 MLYRLAHD
+637 MLHQLAHA
-645 GLRGR
+645 GLRNR
-650 YGSKAKQHEAQLR
+650 YGTKARQHEAQLR

-677 FLTVWHLLQECAQLG
+677 FLTVWHLLQECAALG

-699 SAADSLVCYAL
+699 SAADSLVCYCL

-813 VALSRECDHTAWQ
+813 VAMSRECDASAWQ

-856 SRDPIRDQTPTFI
+856 SRDPIRSLTPTFV
-869 SSKGWPTTHFDMDA
+869 SSRGWPTTHFDMDA

-897 GGLAVLRDV
+897 GGLAVLRDTHSV
-906 QAMLTTSYDSGSGGD
+906 VPA
-921 PSGVSSAKHQCVTA
+921 
-935 MRSPDSLNQGESS
+935 LN
-948 NGPSKPQRQMPLR
+948 
-961 TTLPS
+961 LPS
-966 LVQTGSFSEGY
+966 LE
-977 SCRETFCQSSSRIGA
+977 IGL
-992 VDCAMAGLPQ
+992 AGHTQ
-1002 EQASVPALKLASL
+1002 N
-1015 EVGGLGGT
+1015 
-1023 EQPPRSEPVEPW
+1023 PPREGKIEPW
-1035 SDPGLWHMIAS
+1035 SDPGVWNMIAT

-1135 FAGLPAGRADVLR
+1135 FAGLAPGRADVLR

-1153 QDKAKINEVKAE
+1153 QDMKKVEEVRLEFLAAARARQHDETTIAK
-1165 FMQAAKERRRDAR
+1165 
-1178 SIAYVWDLVAGFQ
+1178 VWNLVAGFQ

-1223 GVLTN
+1223 AVLSN
-1228 GKGFYSS
+1228 GKGFYSA
-1235 LVYTLESRRLG
+1235 LVYTLECRRLG
-1246 IGVLLPD
+1246 IGFLSPC
-1253 VNILSDAFSVEASS
+1253 VNHRSDAFTVEPSDSPA
-1267 VDHGTPAPPLGKA
+1267 GTPVPPLGKA
-1280 IRLPLRCIKD
+1280 IRVPLRCIKD
-1290 LSEGTLARWRSEC
+1290 LSETTLGRWRSEL
-1303 ARAPFENVRDF
+1303 ARSPFTCVSDF
-1314 CERVRPE
+1314 CTRVRPE
-1321 GVEALN
+1321 GPEALN
-1327 LIRAGAFDSL
+1327 LIRAGAFDRL
-1337 GSSRTEQFWRCLHSS
+1337 GGNRTEQFWRCLHASQDAS
-1352 RDVNAGADWL
+1352 AGAGWL
-1362 FRTSRED
+1362 FQGAAEAD
-1369 HIRATFREEPS
+1369 IRATFREEP
-1380 TLQKLQDELELFG
+1380 TALQKLQDELELFG
-1393 YTVSGH
+1393 YTITGH
-1399 PLDLHPQVA
+1399 PLDLHPHIA
-1408 WETYCPIAELD
+1408 WHTYCPITDLH
-1419 RYPNQRVTVCGLIIV
+1419 RYHGQRVTVCGLIIV
-1434 SRSHLQENGQPMKFI
+1434 SRHHMQQNGQPMKFI

-1458 ECEIFAAAYRI
+1458 ECEIFAAAYRL
-1469 YGLNTIRYPVVQVTG
+1469 YGLNTVRHPVVQITA
-1484 DVKPFDNG
+1484 DV
-1492 QGYTL
+1492 
-1497 DVVRVERARAKNP
+1497 
-1510 NASQP
+1510 